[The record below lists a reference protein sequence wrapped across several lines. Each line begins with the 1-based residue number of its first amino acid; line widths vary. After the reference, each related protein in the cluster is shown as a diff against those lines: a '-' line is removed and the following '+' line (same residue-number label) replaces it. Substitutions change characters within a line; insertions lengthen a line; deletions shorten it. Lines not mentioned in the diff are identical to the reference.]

1 MILYQLNKKQDVI
14 GIVSSDVLSATF
26 EEKINTAGNLK
37 FTTAKKLRDDC
48 LYVLFQRPNAT
59 TYMCFKILTE
69 TQEDDQVSY
78 TAVESAYDELGAY
91 SYIKDLRPQNRTA
104 KEMLT
109 QILSATR
116 FSVGYVADTGTQTTN
131 FYYMT
136 VLASLQSV
144 VNLFNLEIT
153 FDVIFDPIDNQVKK
167 RMVNLYQQQGART
180 GRRFEYGDKLLSVT
194 REQSSDELVTALVGR
209 GSSVQVSEGTDG
221 SPDGYSRKIT
231 FADVVWK
238 KSAGNPLDKPAGQE
252 YLEDP
257 SATAVYGFSDGKPR
271 IGFVE
276 FDKISDKNLLI
287 KATYD
292 KLQEL
297 KRPKVSF
304 KASVTD
310 VGSLALGDTV
320 AIIRH
325 DLKIEYLTRV
335 YKVTHDLLN
344 AQNNTIE
351 LGDDFQKASITST
364 ISAVQDTVQSAKEYS
379 QSALQSANGKNT
391 NFYGASQPL
400 YAVEGDLWYKDLGNG
415 ETEMYQYKNGNW
427 ELITSTTELHNV
439 QKVVDQAIK
448 DTNAHFKEI
457 DDKYVP
463 NETYQTEKQAF
474 STAVTKA
481 SETAQAAKA
490 TADTASANAT
500 EANSSASEARAK
512 VDDVAKTV
520 TKNGKA
526 IGEIKSDVSSVKA
539 NYATLDGKV
548 TSVSA
553 RAGAVEA
560 ALSDGKGGLI
570 SVKAENNRIESLVD
584 SKVDDSE
591 YNTFKQQTSTTLS
604 QKANKTDLN
613 GYVTGTQFKQTA
625 DKVDTLASDVK
636 SVKTKTDTIET
647 TMKSTSFANS
657 VVKASGIDT
666 KVAGYDTTIRK
677 LIGKDGTTGD
687 LNTLVSVYSNETNQ
701 TKKQTTNLIS
711 ALDYNTSTGSF
722 GSGFAKKVADAYGTT
737 EAYKALNGKI
747 DELQIGGAN
756 LLDNSSMESA
766 AIGHN
771 SYDAMSFQNG
781 WTVFTQKTAKQNRNN
796 WYIDMP
802 KGQPEAGIYT
812 VSIDV
817 KLLNCSSRLPTA
829 ELLIRRKSDWFSYG
843 TSGECT
849 LKVGQAVRLSAIA
862 TSPVQPT
869 NDSAATVLQLCT
881 TSSFVG
887 QIAIRHVKLEKGTK
901 ATDWCM
907 SDGDINKR
915 IQDQADALTAYQAE
929 VKRTYALSSS
939 VYTKTETQTR
949 ENALKNST
957 ISDLKATDDWKKLI
971 KINQNSSWLQ
981 DATGFQQQVWK
992 YNLDSS
998 SELIGKK
1005 SFEDSAVGNWCCA
1018 DFKTPATLQKGG
1030 LVNGFYNWVYSST
1043 GGDLYYGTSWIPVK
1057 PGTKFYV
1064 EALCPNMKSV
1074 YNGLNITVS
1083 AYLRYEQGGKT
1094 HWVMGPSATI
1104 TPDHWGWVKGI
1115 VTVPDNVTRVLPC
1128 IATKDKNGKGGA
1140 SYVAYASFK
1149 KLDDYTQSNMTSIK
1163 QSSDGIGLKVAQ
1175 LVGGSDISK
1184 IDMTSAAVKID
1195 SKHILLNGDVA
1206 IDGTTFAKKIKAT
1219 GITADMM
1226 LAGTID
1232 AAKINVINIDASKIT
1247 TGVLTAVDIHQSS
1260 AGADTW
1266 INKDG
1271 IHNQM
1276 GNDNVWIK
1284 EGTLA
1289 AFDSGGQGMYMESG
1303 QLTLASYAYWQ
1314 TNGGNDSIDYGVIKC
1329 EDGMTRKGIGIIGK
1343 GGFNLRTDNST
1354 VNAWA
1359 GNGILGKATAGAGII
1374 GTDDGKLIFGSLKP
1388 TFIESGLS
1396 FTDYMGFEHIP
1407 FIQIGGDAAKAGID
1421 IDKNGSS
1428 VVINAWDIKLDA
1440 KGKNGNIIM
1449 NSLNGNI
1456 IMNNLTYN
1464 GSHTI
1469 GLNDGSADL
1478 WWGPKMHAPSF
1489 VNTSALSKKMNI
1501 TKLDTQTA
1509 VNAIKNTDIY
1519 DYQFKEFGE
1528 TGKHYAS
1535 LIIDDVNDKP
1545 QYKAAGAFIDGLGRD
1560 DGTQLGYLTVVVQNL
1575 LEEIDVLKG
1584 LISSGSYSKRN
1595 SAVGD

>member
-14 GIVSSDVLSATF
+14 GIASSDVISATL
-26 EEKINTAGNLK
+26 EEQINTAGSLK
-37 FTTAKKLRDDC
+37 FVVAKKLSAGC
-48 LYVLFQRPNAT
+48 QYVLIQRPGAT

-69 TQEDDQVSY
+69 TQEDNKISY
-78 TAVESAYDELGAY
+78 TAVESAYDELGSY
-91 SYIKDLRPQNRTA
+91 SYIKDMRPQNRTA
-104 KEMLT
+104 KEMLQ

-116 FSVGYVADTGTQTTN
+116 FSVGYVADTGTQSTN
-131 FYYMT
+131 FYYTT

-144 VNLFNLEIT
+144 VNLFNLEVT
-153 FDVIFDPIDNQVKK
+153 FDVVFDPIDNQVK
-167 RMVNLYQQQGART
+167 RRLVNLYTQMGSRT
-180 GRRFEYGDKLLSVT
+180 GRRYEYGNKLLSVT

-276 FDKISDKNLLI
+276 FDKINDKNLLI

-310 VGSLALGDTV
+310 VGSLSLGDTV

-325 DLKIEYLTRV
+325 DLKIEYSTRV

-344 AQNNTIE
+344 RQNNTVE
-351 LGDDFQKASITST
+351 LGDDFQAASITST
-364 ISAVQDTVQSAKEYS
+364 ISAVQDTVQSAKDYS

-391 NFYGASQPL
+391 NHFGTSQPQF
-400 YAVEGDLWYKDLGNG
+400 AVEGDLWYKDLGNG
-415 ETEMYQYKNGNW
+415 ETEMYQYQNGNW
-427 ELITSTTELHNV
+427 ELITSTAELHNT
-439 QKVVDQAIK
+439 QKEVNQAIK
-448 DTNAHFKEI
+448 DFNAQFKEI

-481 SETAQAAKA
+481 SETAQVAKA

-500 EANSSASEARAK
+500 EANNSASEARAK
-512 VDDVAKTV
+512 VDDVTKTV
-520 TKNGKA
+520 TENGKA
-526 IGEIKSDVSSVKA
+526 IGEIKSDVSGVKA
-539 NYATLDGKV
+539 TYATLDGKV
-548 TSVSA
+548 TSASA
-553 RAGAVEA
+553 RAGALEA

-570 SVKAENNRIESLVD
+570 SVKAENNRIESLID
-584 SKVDDSE
+584 SKVDGSE
-591 YNTFKQQTSTTLS
+591 YNTFKRQTSTELS

-636 SVKTKTDTIET
+636 SVKTKADTIET

-687 LNTLVSVYSNETNQ
+687 LNTLVSAYSNETSQ

-711 ALDYNTSTGSF
+711 ALDYNGTTGNF

-737 EAYKALNGKI
+737 ESYKALNGKI
-747 DELQIGGAN
+747 DGLQIGGAN
-756 LLDNSSMESA
+756 LLDNTA
-766 AIGHN
+766 GPWKKVGIGKN
-771 SYDAMSFQNG
+771 YTD
-781 WTVFTQKTAKQNRNN
+781 TVTFVLNEQLQSTT
-796 WYIDMP
+796 I
-802 KGQPEAGIYT
+802 T
-812 VSIDV
+812 VSFDCRANTSKSFYCFFFGNDYNANGRVTSACNSQGWVNNSIGVDGMV
-817 KLLNCSSRLPTA
+817 PIKPSTVWGRVWIRYNLSKIPPAGTKKMLIGRLFSEYAT
-829 ELLIRRKSDWFSYG
+829 SDWL
-843 TSGECT
+843 E
-849 LKVGQAVRLSAIA
+849 
-862 TSPVQPT
+862 
-869 NDSAATVLQLCT
+869 
-881 TSSFVG
+881 
-887 QIAIRHVKLEKGTK
+887 IRNVKLESGTK

-907 SDGDINKR
+907 SDGDVNKR

-949 ENALKNST
+949 ENVLKNST
-957 ISDLKATDDWKKLI
+957 LNDLKATDDWKKLI
-971 KINQNSSWLQ
+971 KINQNSSWIQ
-981 DATGFQQQVWK
+981 DATGFQQQAWK

-1005 SFEDSAVGNWCCA
+1005 SFEDSAVGNWRCA
-1018 DFKTPATLQKGG
+1018 DLKTLATLQKGG
-1030 LVNGFYNWVYSST
+1030 PVNGFYNWVYSST

-1064 EALCPNMKSV
+1064 EALCPNMKSGW
-1074 YNGLNITVS
+1074 NGLNIIVA
-1083 AYLRYEQGGKT
+1083 AYLCYEQGGKT
-1094 HWVMGPSATI
+1094 HWAMGPSATI
-1104 TPDHWGWVKGI
+1104 TPDHWGWVKGV

-1128 IATKDKNGKGGA
+1128 IATKDTTGKGGA
-1140 SYVAYASFK
+1140 SYVAYASFT

-1184 IDMTSAAVKID
+1184 IDMTSAAIKID

-1247 TGVLTAVDIHQSS
+1247 TGTLTAKIAKLMGSNNSWMRLDGSGIH
-1260 AGADTW
+1260 AEGGTAA
-1266 INKDG
+1266 NKD
-1271 IHNQM
+1271 Q
-1276 GNDNVWIK
+1276 W
-1284 EGTLA
+1284 
-1289 AFDSGGQGMYMESG
+1289 AFDLGSTGYYIKRQEPNSGDYRWTGGLVYAQNTANTNLNGLGLVVCPSSSGG
-1303 QLTLASYAYWQ
+1303 
-1314 TNGGNDSIDYGVIKC
+1314 NGDEIS
-1329 EDGMTRKGIGIIGK
+1329 IGK
-1343 GGFNLRTDNST
+1343 VVKGNFDGGYEWSPSMKWSATGYGGFGSGFHWYDTCTLENDKARTIYTGGKDPFYIRNIRWGNSGYYYPSIQVGYNENT
-1354 VNAWA
+1354 KSSS
-1359 GNGILGKATAGAGII
+1359 GIAFRW
-1374 GTDDGKLIFGSLKP
+1374 D
-1388 TFIESGLS
+1388 
-1396 FTDYMGFEHIP
+1396 
-1407 FIQIGGDAAKAGID
+1407 
-1421 IDKNGSS
+1421 
-1428 VVINAWDIKLDA
+1428 DIKPW
-1440 KGKNGNIIM
+1440 GTM
-1449 NSLNGNI
+1449 NMENVEISCGASNKLRFTWCQWSNWYQQWKIPAISNRVSPTSGI
-1456 IMNNLTYN
+1456 AFASGGIREFA
-1464 GSHTI
+1464 GSKVR
-1469 GLNDGSADL
+1469 DL
-1478 WWGPKMHAPSF
+1478 
-1489 VNTSALSKKMNI
+1489 
-1501 TKLDTQTA
+1501 
-1509 VNAIKNTDIY
+1509 
-1519 DYQFKEFGE
+1519 
-1528 TGKHYAS
+1528 
-1535 LIIDDVNDKP
+1535 
-1545 QYKAAGAFIDGLGRD
+1545 
-1560 DGTQLGYLTVVVQNL
+1560 
-1575 LEEIDVLKG
+1575 
-1584 LISSGSYSKRN
+1584 
-1595 SAVGD
+1595 

>member
-1 MILYQLNKKQDVI
+1 VILYQLNKRQDVI
-14 GIVSSDVLSATF
+14 GIASSDILSATF
-26 EEKINTAGNLK
+26 EEQINTAGSLK
-37 FTTAKKLRDDC
+37 FTVAKKLRDDC

-69 TQEDDQVSY
+69 TQEDNQVNY

-109 QILSATR
+109 QILAQTR
-116 FSVGYVADTGTQTTN
+116 YSVGYVADTGTQTTN
-131 FYYMT
+131 FYYTT

-153 FDVIFDPIDNQVKK
+153 FDVVFDPIDNQVKR

-209 GSSVQVSEGTDG
+209 GASVQVSEGTDG

-276 FDKISDKNLLI
+276 FDKINDKNLLI

-310 VGSLALGDTV
+310 VGSLNLGDTV

-427 ELITSTTELHNV
+427 ELITSTTELYNT
-439 QKVVDQAIK
+439 QKEVDQAIK
-448 DTNAHFKEI
+448 DFNAQFKEI

-474 STAVTKA
+474 STVVTKA

-490 TADTASANAT
+490 TADTASENAT
-500 EANSSASEARAK
+500 EASSVAAEARAK

-526 IGEIKSDVSSVKA
+526 IGEIKSDVSGVKA
-539 NYATLDGKV
+539 TYATLDGKV
-548 TSVSA
+548 TSASA
-553 RAGAVEA
+553 RAGALEA

-584 SKVDDSE
+584 SKVDDNE
-591 YNTFKQQTSTTLS
+591 YNTFKRQTSTELS

-636 SVKTKTDTIET
+636 SVKTRAENIES

-677 LIGKDGTTGD
+677 LIGKDGATGD
-687 LNTLVSVYSNETNQ
+687 LNTLVSAYSNETSQ

-722 GSGFAKKVADAYGTT
+722 GNGFAKKVADAYGTT
-737 EAYKALNGKI
+737 ESYKSLSGKI
-747 DELQIGGAN
+747 DGLQIGGTN
-756 LLDNSSMESA
+756 LLDDSERERSA
-766 AIGHN
+766 KRPATGHT
-771 SYDAMSFQNG
+771 DIFMQTLATPPTG
-781 WTVFTQKTAKQNRNN
+781 TVFTASFEAKATTDKTTIVNHFYDGSGKYADGKCLR
-796 WYIDMP
+796 
-802 KGQPEAGIYT
+802 T
-812 VSIDV
+812 VTCQTST
-817 KLLNCSSRLPTA
+817 PTGNSDGYA
-829 ELLIRRKSDWFSYG
+829 PLSLSTQWKRYWITWTWSQEMTQSNIHRVLIGRYQSNFADG
-843 TSGECT
+843 T
-849 LKVGQAVRLSAIA
+849 VY
-862 TSPVQPT
+862 
-869 NDSAATVLQLCT
+869 
-881 TSSFVG
+881 
-887 QIAIRHVKLEKGTK
+887 IRHVKLEKGNK

-957 ISDLKATDDWKKLI
+957 INSLKATDDWKKLI
-971 KINQNSSWLQ
+971 KINQNSSWIQ
-981 DATGFQQQVWK
+981 DATGFQQQAWK

-998 SELIGKK
+998 GQLIGKK
-1005 SFEDSAVGNWCCA
+1005 SFGDGNVGEWTCNDLKTKAVISGITGYSAYGYHKCIC
-1018 DFKTPATLQKGG
+1018 TPNA
-1030 LVNGFYNWVYSST
+1030 N
-1043 GGDLYYGTSWIPVK
+1043 DLYWNVDCK
-1057 PGTKFYV
+1057 VNPGDKYYV
-1064 EALCPNMKSV
+1064 ELLVPNFYSV
-1074 YNGLNITVS
+1074 HGGRAINVRGLF
-1083 AYLRYEQGGKT
+1083 RYTKDGKT
-1094 HWVMGPSATI
+1094 AWQTGPSGQVAGNT
-1104 TPDHWGWVKGI
+1104 TGWIKGI
-1115 VTVPDNVTRVLPC
+1115 ITVPDGITSVKPC
-1128 IATKDKNGKGGA
+1128 ISVKDGGVTSA
-1140 SYVAYASFK
+1140 VHLTYASFT

-1184 IDMTSAAVKID
+1184 FDMTSAAVKID

-1232 AAKINVINIDASKIT
+1232 AAKINVVNIDASNIT
-1247 TGVLTAVDIHQSS
+1247 TGTLTAVEIHQNKW
-1260 AGADTW
+1260 GTDTW
-1266 INKDG
+1266 VNEDG

-1276 GNDNVWIK
+1276 GSDNVWIK
-1284 EGTLA
+1284 DGTLA
-1289 AFDSGGQGMYMESG
+1289 AFDSGGQGVYMESG
-1303 QLTLASYAYWQ
+1303 KLTLASYAYWQ
-1314 TNGGNDSIDYGVIKC
+1314 TGGGSNSINYGVIKC
-1329 EDGMTRKGIGIIGK
+1329 DDNIFGAKGVGVIGK
-1343 GGFNLRTDNST
+1343 GGFNIRTDNCDLSYLSGPLFAKFSGT
-1354 VNAWA
+1354 
-1359 GNGILGKATAGAGII
+1359 GII
-1374 GTDDGKLIFGSLKP
+1374 GADDGRMML
-1388 TFIESGLS
+1388 
-1396 FTDYMGFEHIP
+1396 
-1407 FIQIGGDAAKAGID
+1407 GGDKTIFITAGEVYEDISISDINNRPYVQVGGRLNNPADLSKAG
-1421 IDKNGSS
+1421 SS
-1428 VVINAWDIKLDA
+1428 IVINAWDIKLNA
-1440 KGKNGNIIM
+1440 CGKDNRNIIM
-1449 NSLNGNI
+1449 NR
-1456 IMNNLTYN
+1456 LTYN
-1464 GSHTI
+1464 GEHTI
-1469 GLNDGSADL
+1469 TLNDSTSDL

-1501 TKLDTQTA
+1501 KKLDVQTA

-1535 LIIDDVNDKP
+1535 LIIDDVNDRP
-1545 QYKAAGAFIDGLGRD
+1545 QYRAAGAFVDGLGRD
-1560 DGTQLGYLTVVVQNL
+1560 DGTQLGYLTVVVQSL
-1575 LEEIDVLKG
+1575 LKEIDTLKER
-1584 LISSGSYSKRN
+1584 IDK
-1595 SAVGD
+1595 

>member
-1 MILYQLNKKQDVI
+1 M
-14 GIVSSDVLSATF
+14 
-26 EEKINTAGNLK
+26 
-37 FTTAKKLRDDC
+37 
-48 LYVLFQRPNAT
+48 
-59 TYMCFKILTE
+59 
-69 TQEDDQVSY
+69 
-78 TAVESAYDELGAY
+78 
-91 SYIKDLRPQNRTA
+91 
-104 KEMLT
+104 
-109 QILSATR
+109 
-116 FSVGYVADTGTQTTN
+116 
-131 FYYMT
+131 
-136 VLASLQSV
+136 

-153 FDVIFDPIDNQVKK
+153 FDVVFDPIDNQVK
-167 RMVNLYQQQGART
+167 RRLVNMYTQMGSRT

-194 REQSSDELVTALVGR
+194 CEQSSDELVTALVGR

-276 FDKISDKNLLI
+276 FDKINDKNLLI

-310 VGSLALGDTV
+310 VGSLNLGDTV

-391 NFYGASQPL
+391 NFYGANQPL
-400 YAVEGDLWYKDLGNG
+400 YAVEGDLWYKDLGNS
-415 ETEMYQYKNGNW
+415 ETEMYQYKKGNW
-427 ELITSTTELHNV
+427 ELITSTAELHNT
-439 QKVVDQAIK
+439 QKEVDQAIK
-448 DTNAHFKEI
+448 DFNAQFKEI

-481 SETAQAAKA
+481 SETAQTAKA

-500 EANSSASEARAK
+500 EANNSASEARAK
-512 VDDVAKTV
+512 VDNVAKTV

-526 IGEIKSDVSSVKA
+526 IGEVKSDVSGVKA
-539 NYATLDGKV
+539 TYATLDGKV
-548 TSVSA
+548 TSMSA

-560 ALSDGKGGLI
+560 ALSDGRGGLI

-636 SVKTKTDTIET
+636 SVKTRAENIES

-677 LIGKDGTTGD
+677 LIGKDGATGD
-687 LNTLVSVYSNETNQ
+687 LNTLVSAYSNETSQ

-711 ALDYNTSTGSF
+711 ALDYNGTTGNF

-737 EAYKALNGKI
+737 ESYKALNGKI
-747 DELQIGGAN
+747 DGLQIGGAN
-756 LLDNSSMESA
+756 LLDNSSMESTK
-766 AIGHN
+766 IGDYSYN
-771 SYDAMSFQNG
+771 SMACKDG
-781 WTVFTQKTAKQNRNN
+781 WTLLTSSSAASGRRA
-796 WYIDMP
+796 WYYILP
-802 KGQPEAGIYT
+802 VGQPEPGTYT
-812 VSIDV
+812 ASLDV
-817 KLLNCSSRLPTA
+817 KLISCKSELPKA
-829 ELLIRRKSDWFSYG
+829 QVMIRERSNWHGYAIGEELP
-843 TSGECT
+843 
-849 LKVGQAVRLSAIA
+849 LKVGETVRMSATGSVPSS
-862 TSPVQPT
+862 TSAMKI
-869 NDSAATVLQLCT
+869 DIEFLT
-881 TSSFVG
+881 TSTFVG

-915 IQDQADALTAYQAE
+915 IQDQADTLTAYQAE

-957 ISDLKATDDWKKLI
+957 INSLKATDDWKKLI

-981 DATGFQQQVWK
+981 DATGFQQQAWK

-998 SELIGKK
+998 SQLIGKK
-1005 SFEDSAVGNWCCA
+1005 SFGDGNVGEWTCNDYRTKAVISNVSGYSAYGYTKCIC
-1018 DFKTPATLQKGG
+1018 TP
-1030 LVNGFYNWVYSST
+1030 NNN
-1043 GGDLYYGTSWIPVK
+1043 DLYWNVDCK
-1057 PGTKFYV
+1057 VNPGDKYYV
-1064 EALCPNMKSV
+1064 ELLVPNFYSV
-1074 YNGLNITVS
+1074 HGGRAINVRGLF
-1083 AYLRYEQGGKT
+1083 RYTKDGKAAWQT
-1094 HWVMGPSATI
+1094 GPSGQVAGNT
-1104 TPDHWGWVKGI
+1104 TGWIKGI
-1115 VTVPDNVTRVLPC
+1115 ITVPDGITSVKPC
-1128 IATKDKNGKGGA
+1128 ISVKDNGVTSA
-1140 SYVAYASFK
+1140 VHLTYASFT

-1184 IDMTSAAVKID
+1184 IDMTSSAIKID

-1247 TGVLTAVDIHQSS
+1247 TGTLTAKIAKLMGSNNSWMRLDGSGIH
-1260 AGADTW
+1260 AEGGTAA
-1266 INKDG
+1266 NKD
-1271 IHNQM
+1271 Q
-1276 GNDNVWIK
+1276 W
-1284 EGTLA
+1284 
-1289 AFDSGGQGMYMESG
+1289 AFDLGSRGYHIKRQEKKSGDYRWTGGLAYGENMANTNANGLGLVVCPSSSGG
-1303 QLTLASYAYWQ
+1303 
-1314 TNGGNDSIDYGVIKC
+1314 NGDEIS
-1329 EDGMTRKGIGIIGK
+1329 IGK
-1343 GGFNLRTDNST
+1343 VVKGNFDGGYEWTNAMRWSATGYGGVGTGFHWYDTCTLENDKARTIYTGGQDPFYIRNIRWGNS
-1354 VNAWA
+1354 
-1359 GNGILGKATAGAGII
+1359 GNYYPSIQVGYNENTKSSSGIAFRW
-1374 GTDDGKLIFGSLKP
+1374 D
-1388 TFIESGLS
+1388 
-1396 FTDYMGFEHIP
+1396 
-1407 FIQIGGDAAKAGID
+1407 
-1421 IDKNGSS
+1421 
-1428 VVINAWDIKLDA
+1428 DIKPW
-1440 KGKNGNIIM
+1440 GTM
-1449 NSLNGNI
+1449 NMENVEISCGASNKLRFTWCQWSNWYQQWKRPAISNRVSPTSGI
-1456 IMNNLTYN
+1456 AFASGGIREFA
-1464 GSHTI
+1464 GSKVR
-1469 GLNDGSADL
+1469 DL
-1478 WWGPKMHAPSF
+1478 
-1489 VNTSALSKKMNI
+1489 
-1501 TKLDTQTA
+1501 
-1509 VNAIKNTDIY
+1509 
-1519 DYQFKEFGE
+1519 
-1528 TGKHYAS
+1528 
-1535 LIIDDVNDKP
+1535 
-1545 QYKAAGAFIDGLGRD
+1545 
-1560 DGTQLGYLTVVVQNL
+1560 
-1575 LEEIDVLKG
+1575 
-1584 LISSGSYSKRN
+1584 
-1595 SAVGD
+1595 

>member
-14 GIVSSDVLSATF
+14 GIVSSDVIRATF
-26 EEKINTAGNLK
+26 EEQINTAGNLK
-37 FTTAKKLRDDC
+37 FTVAKKLRDDC
-48 LYVLFQRPNAT
+48 LYVLFQRPSAT
-59 TYMCFKILTE
+59 TYVCFKILTE
-69 TQEDDQVSY
+69 TQEDNQVSY

-109 QILSATR
+109 QILAQTR

-131 FYYMT
+131 FYYTT

-153 FDVIFDPIDNQVKK
+153 FDVVFDPIDNQVK
-167 RMVNLYQQQGART
+167 RRLVNLYQQQGART

-194 REQSSDELVTALVGR
+194 CEQSSDTLVTALVGR

-276 FDKISDKNLLI
+276 FDKINDKNLLI

-310 VGSLALGDTV
+310 VGNLSLGDTV

-351 LGDDFQKASITST
+351 LGDDFQAASITST
-364 ISAVQDTVQSAKEYS
+364 ISAVQDTVQSAKDYS

-391 NFYGASQPL
+391 NHFGASQPQFV
-400 YAVEGDLWYKDLGNG
+400 VEGDLWYKDLGNG
-415 ETEMYQYKNGNW
+415 ETEMYQYQNGNW
-427 ELITSTTELHNV
+427 ELITSTAELHNT
-439 QKVVDQAIK
+439 QKEVDQAIK
-448 DTNAHFKEI
+448 DFNAQFKEI

-500 EANSSASEARAK
+500 EANNSASEARAK
-512 VDDVAKTV
+512 VDDVTKTV
-520 TKNGKA
+520 TENGKA
-526 IGEIKSDVSSVKA
+526 IGEIKSDVSGVKA
-539 NYATLDGKV
+539 TYATLDCKV
-548 TSVSA
+548 TSASA
-553 RAGAVEA
+553 RAGALEA

-584 SKVDDSE
+584 SKVNGSE

-604 QKANKTDLN
+604 QKANKTDLT

-636 SVKTKTDTIET
+636 SVKTKAGAIET
-647 TMKSTSFANS
+647 TMHSTSFANS
-657 VVKASGIDT
+657 VVKASGIDA

-677 LIGKDGTTGD
+677 LIGKDGATGD
-687 LNTLVSVYSNETNQ
+687 LNTLVSAYSNETNQ
-701 TKKQTTNLIS
+701 TKRQTTNLIS

-722 GSGFAKKVADAYGTT
+722 GNGFAKKVADAYGTT
-737 EAYKALNGKI
+737 ESYKSLNGKI
-747 DELQIGGAN
+747 DGLQIGGAN
-756 LLDNSSMESA
+756 LLDNTA
-766 AIGHN
+766 GPWKKVGIGKN
-771 SYDAMSFQNG
+771 YTDAVTFVLNEQLQR
-781 WTVFTQKTAKQNRNN
+781 TT
-796 WYIDMP
+796 I
-802 KGQPEAGIYT
+802 T
-812 VSIDV
+812 VSFDCRANVNKKFYCFFFGNDYSTNGGVISACNSQNWVNNSIGLDGMV
-817 KLLNCSSRLPTA
+817 PISPSTTWKRVWIRYELSKIPPVGTKKLLIGRLLSEYST
-829 ELLIRRKSDWFSYG
+829 SDWI
-843 TSGECT
+843 E
-849 LKVGQAVRLSAIA
+849 
-862 TSPVQPT
+862 
-869 NDSAATVLQLCT
+869 
-881 TSSFVG
+881 
-887 QIAIRHVKLEKGTK
+887 IRNVKLESGTK

-915 IQDQADALTAYQAE
+915 IQAQADALTAYQAE

-971 KINQNSSWLQ
+971 KINQNSSWIQ

-1005 SFEDSAVGNWCCA
+1005 SFEDSAVGNWRCA
-1018 DFKTPATLQKGG
+1018 DLKTPATLQKGG
-1030 LVNGFYNWVYSST
+1030 PVNGFYNWVYSPT
-1043 GGDLYYGTSWIPVK
+1043 GSDLYYGTSWIPVK

-1074 YNGLNITVS
+1074 YNGLNIIVS

-1094 HWVMGPSATI
+1094 HWAMGPSATI
-1104 TPDHWGWVKGI
+1104 TPDNWGWVKGV

-1128 IATKDKNGKGGA
+1128 IATKDTTGKGGA
-1140 SYVAYASFK
+1140 SYVAYASFV

-1247 TGVLTAVDIHQSS
+1247 TGTLTAKIAKLMGSNNSWMRLDGSGIHAEGGTAANKDQWTFDLGS
-1260 AGADTW
+1260 AGYC
-1266 INKDG
+1266 
-1271 IHNQM
+1271 
-1276 GNDNVWIK
+1276 IK
-1284 EGTLA
+1284 RQEPNSGDYRWTGGLVYA
-1289 AFDSGGQGMYMESG
+1289 QNTANTNLNGLGLVVCPSSSGG
-1303 QLTLASYAYWQ
+1303 
-1314 TNGGNDSIDYGVIKC
+1314 NGDEIS
-1329 EDGMTRKGIGIIGK
+1329 IGK
-1343 GGFNLRTDNST
+1343 VVKGNFDGGYEWNASMKWSATGYGGFGSGFHWYDTCTLENDKARTIYTGGKDPFYIRNIRWGNSGYYYPSIQVGYNENT
-1354 VNAWA
+1354 KSSS
-1359 GNGILGKATAGAGII
+1359 GIAFRW
-1374 GTDDGKLIFGSLKP
+1374 D
-1388 TFIESGLS
+1388 
-1396 FTDYMGFEHIP
+1396 
-1407 FIQIGGDAAKAGID
+1407 
-1421 IDKNGSS
+1421 
-1428 VVINAWDIKLDA
+1428 DIKPW
-1440 KGKNGNIIM
+1440 GTM
-1449 NSLNGNI
+1449 NMENVEISCGASNKLRFTWCQWSNWYQQWKIPAISNRVSPTSGI
-1456 IMNNLTYN
+1456 AFASGGIREFA
-1464 GSHTI
+1464 GSKVR
-1469 GLNDGSADL
+1469 DL
-1478 WWGPKMHAPSF
+1478 
-1489 VNTSALSKKMNI
+1489 
-1501 TKLDTQTA
+1501 
-1509 VNAIKNTDIY
+1509 
-1519 DYQFKEFGE
+1519 
-1528 TGKHYAS
+1528 
-1535 LIIDDVNDKP
+1535 
-1545 QYKAAGAFIDGLGRD
+1545 
-1560 DGTQLGYLTVVVQNL
+1560 
-1575 LEEIDVLKG
+1575 
-1584 LISSGSYSKRN
+1584 
-1595 SAVGD
+1595 

>member
-1 MILYQLNKKQDVI
+1 MILYQLNKRQDVI
-14 GIVSSDVLSATF
+14 GIASSDILSATF
-26 EEKINTAGNLK
+26 EEQINTAGNLK

-48 LYVLFQRPNAT
+48 LYVLLQRPSAT
-59 TYMCFKILTE
+59 TYMCFKVLTE
-69 TQEDDQVSY
+69 TQEDNQVNY
-78 TAVESAYDELGAY
+78 TAVESAYDELSAY
-91 SYIKDLRPQNRTA
+91 SYIKDMRPQNRTA

-109 QILSATR
+109 QILAQTR
-116 FSVGYVADTGTQTTN
+116 YSVGYVADTGTQTTN
-131 FYYMT
+131 FYYTT

-153 FDVIFDPIDNQVKK
+153 FDVVFDPIDNQVKR

-194 REQSSDELVTALVGR
+194 CEQSSDELVTALVGR

-276 FDKISDKNLLI
+276 FDKINDKNLLI

-310 VGSLALGDTV
+310 VGNLSLGDTV

-325 DLKIEYLTRV
+325 DLKIEYSTRV

-344 AQNNTIE
+344 AQNNTVE
-351 LGDDFQKASITST
+351 LGDDFQAASITST
-364 ISAVQDTVQSAKEYS
+364 ISAVQDTVQSAKDYS

-391 NFYGASQPL
+391 NHFGTSQPQF
-400 YAVEGDLWYKDLGNG
+400 AVEGDLWYKDLGNG
-415 ETEMYQYKNGNW
+415 ETEMYQYQNGNW
-427 ELITSTTELHNV
+427 ELITSTAELHNT
-439 QKVVDQAIK
+439 QKEVDQAIK
-448 DTNAHFKEI
+448 DFNAHFKEI

-463 NETYQTEKQAF
+463 NETYQTEKQVLT
-474 STAVTKA
+474 TAVTKA

-490 TADTASANAT
+490 TADTASENAT
-500 EANSSASEARAK
+500 EANNSASEARAK

-526 IGEIKSDVSSVKA
+526 IGEIKSDVSGVKA
-539 NYATLDGKV
+539 TYATLDSKV

-636 SVKTKTDTIET
+636 SVKTKADTIET
-647 TMKSTSFANS
+647 TMNSTSFANS

-687 LNTLVSVYSNETNQ
+687 LNTLVSAYSNETNQ

-711 ALDYNTSTGSF
+711 ALDYNGTTGNF

-747 DELQIGGAN
+747 DGLQIGGAN

-915 IQDQADALTAYQAE
+915 IQDQADTLTAYQAE

-957 ISDLKATDDWKKLI
+957 INSLKATDDWKKLI

-981 DATGFQQQVWK
+981 DATGFQQQAWK

-998 SELIGKK
+998 SQLIGKK
-1005 SFEDSAVGNWCCA
+1005 SFGDGNVGEWTCNDYRTKAVISNVSGYSAYGYTKCIC
-1018 DFKTPATLQKGG
+1018 TP
-1030 LVNGFYNWVYSST
+1030 NNN
-1043 GGDLYYGTSWIPVK
+1043 DLYWNVDCK
-1057 PGTKFYV
+1057 VNPGDKYYV
-1064 EALCPNMKSV
+1064 ELLVPNFYSV
-1074 YNGLNITVS
+1074 HGGRAINVRGLF
-1083 AYLRYEQGGKT
+1083 RYTKDGKT
-1094 HWVMGPSATI
+1094 AWQTGPSGQVAGNT
-1104 TPDHWGWVKGI
+1104 TGWIKGI
-1115 VTVPDNVTRVLPC
+1115 ITVPDGITSVKPC
-1128 IATKDKNGKGGA
+1128 ISVKDNGVTSA
-1140 SYVAYASFK
+1140 VHLTYASFT

-1184 IDMTSAAVKID
+1184 IDMTSSAIKID

-1247 TGVLTAVDIHQSS
+1247 TGTLTAKIAKLMGSNNSWMRLDGSGIH
-1260 AGADTW
+1260 AEGGTAA
-1266 INKDG
+1266 NKD
-1271 IHNQM
+1271 Q
-1276 GNDNVWIK
+1276 W
-1284 EGTLA
+1284 
-1289 AFDSGGQGMYMESG
+1289 AFDLGSRGYHIKRQEKKSGDYRWTGGLAYGENMANTNANGLGLVVCPSSSGG
-1303 QLTLASYAYWQ
+1303 
-1314 TNGGNDSIDYGVIKC
+1314 NGDEIS
-1329 EDGMTRKGIGIIGK
+1329 IGK
-1343 GGFNLRTDNST
+1343 VVKGNFDGGYEWTNAMRWSATGYGGVGTGFHWYDTCTLENDKARTIYTGGQDPFYIRNIRWGNS
-1354 VNAWA
+1354 
-1359 GNGILGKATAGAGII
+1359 GNYYPSIQVGYNENTKSSSGIAFRW
-1374 GTDDGKLIFGSLKP
+1374 D
-1388 TFIESGLS
+1388 
-1396 FTDYMGFEHIP
+1396 
-1407 FIQIGGDAAKAGID
+1407 
-1421 IDKNGSS
+1421 
-1428 VVINAWDIKLDA
+1428 DIKPW
-1440 KGKNGNIIM
+1440 GTM
-1449 NSLNGNI
+1449 NMENVEISCGASNKLRFTWCQWSNWYQQWKIPAISNRVSPTSGI
-1456 IMNNLTYN
+1456 AFASGGIREFA
-1464 GSHTI
+1464 GSKVR
-1469 GLNDGSADL
+1469 DL
-1478 WWGPKMHAPSF
+1478 
-1489 VNTSALSKKMNI
+1489 
-1501 TKLDTQTA
+1501 
-1509 VNAIKNTDIY
+1509 
-1519 DYQFKEFGE
+1519 
-1528 TGKHYAS
+1528 
-1535 LIIDDVNDKP
+1535 
-1545 QYKAAGAFIDGLGRD
+1545 
-1560 DGTQLGYLTVVVQNL
+1560 
-1575 LEEIDVLKG
+1575 
-1584 LISSGSYSKRN
+1584 
-1595 SAVGD
+1595 

>member
-14 GIVSSDVLSATF
+14 GIVSSDILSATF
-26 EEKINTAGNLK
+26 EEQINTAGSLK
-37 FTTAKKLRDDC
+37 FATAKKLRDDC
-48 LYVLFQRPNAT
+48 LYVLFQRPSAT

-69 TQEDDQVSY
+69 TQEDNQVSY

-109 QILSATR
+109 QILAQTR
-116 FSVGYVADTGTQTTN
+116 YSVGYVADTGTQTTN
-131 FYYMT
+131 FYYTT

-153 FDVIFDPIDNQVKK
+153 FDVVFDPIDNQVKR
-167 RMVNLYQQQGART
+167 RMVNLYQQQGNRT

-194 REQSSDELVTALVGR
+194 CEQSSDELVTALVGR

-257 SATAVYGFSDGKPR
+257 AATAVYGFSDGKPR

-276 FDKISDKNLLI
+276 FDKINDKNLLI

-310 VGSLALGDTV
+310 VGSLNLGDTV

-351 LGDDFQKASITST
+351 LGDDFQAASITST
-364 ISAVQDTVQSAKEYS
+364 ISAVQDTVQSAKDYS

-391 NFYGASQPL
+391 NHFGTSQPQF
-400 YAVEGDLWYKDLGNG
+400 AVEGDLWYKDLGNG
-415 ETEMYQYKNGNW
+415 ETEMYQYQNGNW
-427 ELITSTTELHNV
+427 ELITSTAELHNT
-439 QKVVDQAIK
+439 QKEVNQAIK
-448 DTNAHFKEI
+448 DFNAQFKEI

-474 STAVTKA
+474 STAVEKA
-481 SETAQAAKA
+481 SETAKAAKA
-490 TADTASANAT
+490 TADTASESAA
-500 EANSSASEARAK
+500 EANNSASEARTK
-512 VDDVAKTV
+512 VDDVTKTV

-526 IGEIKSDVSSVKA
+526 IGEIKSDVSGVKA
-539 NYATLDGKV
+539 TYATLDGKV

-560 ALSDGKGGLI
+560 ALSDGRGGLI

-584 SKVDDSE
+584 SKVNNSE

-636 SVKTKTDTIET
+636 SVKTKAENIEN

-687 LNTLVSVYSNETNQ
+687 LNTLVSAYSNETSQ

-747 DELQIGGAN
+747 DGLQIGGAN
-756 LLDNSSMESA
+756 LINNSALEKDMLGSTSGLKGFEFRDGWLVMETAGNTSYRPVWTHTRSDLTDGLYALSLD
-766 AIGHN
+766 
-771 SYDAMSFQNG
+771 
-781 WTVFTQKTAKQNRNN
+781 AKVVSVTSG
-796 WYIDMP
+796 
-802 KGQPEAGIYT
+802 KPEI
-812 VSIDV
+812 
-817 KLLNCSSRLPTA
+817 
-829 ELLIRRKSDWFSYG
+829 ELMIRRASDYSVYA
-843 TSGECT
+843 TSGVTT
-849 LKVGQAVRLSAIA
+849 LKDGQIVRLSAI
-862 TSPVQPT
+862 TTTPIDVT
-869 NDSAATVLQLCT
+869 GVLTYMQLAI

-887 QIAIRHVKLEKGTK
+887 KIAIRHVKLENGSK

-939 VYTKTETQTR
+939 VYSKTETQTR

-1005 SFEDSAVGNWCCA
+1005 SFEDGKAGDWRC
-1018 DFKTPATLQKGG
+1018 DDLKTPAQFVEGTA
-1030 LVNGFYNWVYSST
+1030 VYGFRNYIRTTSQSI
-1043 GGDLYYGTSWIPVK
+1043 GDLYYYGNGWVSVR
-1057 PGTKFYV
+1057 PGDKFYV
-1064 EALCPNMKSV
+1064 EILVPNFSGV
-1074 YNGLNITVS
+1074 YNNLNITVTS
-1083 AYLRYEQGGKT
+1083 WLRYERSGKT
-1094 HWVMGPSATI
+1094 CWATGPRATI
-1104 TPDHWGWVKGI
+1104 TPGHWGWVKGI
-1115 VTVPDNVTRVLPC
+1115 VTVPDNITQIMPC
-1128 IATKDKNGKGGA
+1128 ISTKNSNNKKCVT
-1140 SYVAYASFK
+1140 YVAYASFK

-1184 IDMTSAAVKID
+1184 IDMTSSAIKID

-1247 TGVLTAVDIHQSS
+1247 TGTLTAVEMHQSS

-1276 GNDNVWIK
+1276 GSNNVWIK
-1284 EGTLA
+1284 RGTLA
-1289 AFDSGGQGMYMESG
+1289 AFDSNGQGMYMESG

-1314 TNGGNDSIDYGVIKC
+1314 NGWKPESIDYGVIKC
-1329 EDGMTRKGIGIIGK
+1329 DDDIFGRKGIGVIGK
-1343 GGFNLRTDNST
+1343 GGFNVRTDNCDLSYL
-1354 VNAWA
+1354 
-1359 GNGILGKATAGAGII
+1359 NGPVFADFSGAGII
-1374 GTDDGKLIFGSLKP
+1374 GDDAGRMMLGGNKAIFITAGEVYEDISISDINNRPYVQVGGRLNNP
-1388 TFIESGLS
+1388 ADLS
-1396 FTDYMGFEHIP
+1396 
-1407 FIQIGGDAAKAGID
+1407 KAG
-1421 IDKNGSS
+1421 SS
-1428 VVINAWDIKLDA
+1428 IVINAWDIKLNA
-1440 KGKNGNIIM
+1440 CGKDNRNIIM
-1449 NSLNGNI
+1449 NR
-1456 IMNNLTYN
+1456 LTYN
-1464 GSHTI
+1464 GEHTI
-1469 GLNDGSADL
+1469 NLNDSTSDL

-1509 VNAIKNTDIY
+1509 INAIKNTDIY

-1535 LIIDDVNDKP
+1535 LIIDDVNDRP
-1545 QYKAAGAFIDGLGRD
+1545 QYKAAGAFVDGLGRD
-1560 DGTQLGYLTVVVQNL
+1560 DGTQLGYLTVVVQSL
-1575 LEEIDVLKG
+1575 LKEIDALKER
-1584 LISSGSYSKRN
+1584 IDK
-1595 SAVGD
+1595 

>member
-1 MILYQLNKKQDVI
+1 MILYQLDKKQAVI
-14 GIVSSDVLSATF
+14 GIASSDILSATF
-26 EEKINTAGNLK
+26 EEQINTAGSLK
-37 FTTAKKLRDDC
+37 FTVAKKLRDDC
-48 LYVLFQRPNAT
+48 LYVLFQRPSAT

-69 TQEDDQVSY
+69 TQEDNQVSY

-109 QILSATR
+109 QLLAQTR
-116 FSVGYVADTGTQTTN
+116 YSVGYIADTSTQTTN
-131 FYYMT
+131 FYYTT

-153 FDVIFDPIDNQVKK
+153 FDVVFDPIDNQVK
-167 RMVNLYQQQGART
+167 RRLVNMYTQMGSRT

-194 REQSSDELVTALVGR
+194 CEQSSDELVTALVGR

-276 FDKISDKNLLI
+276 FDKINDKNLLI

-310 VGSLALGDTV
+310 VGSLNLGDTV

-391 NFYGASQPL
+391 NFYGTNQPL
-400 YAVEGDLWYKDLGNG
+400 FAAEGDLWYKDLGNG
-415 ETEMYQYKNGNW
+415 ETEMYQYKTGNW
-427 ELITSTTELHNV
+427 ELITSTAELHNV
-439 QKVVDQAIK
+439 QKEVNQVIK
-448 DTNAHFKEI
+448 DVNAQFKEI

-474 STAVTKA
+474 STTVTKA

-500 EANSSASEARAK
+500 EASSVAAEARAK
-512 VDDVAKTV
+512 VDGVTKTV

-526 IGEIKSDVSSVKA
+526 IGEIKSDVSGVKA
-539 NYATLDGKV
+539 TYATLDGKV
-548 TSVSA
+548 TSASA
-553 RAGAVEA
+553 RAGALEA

-570 SVKAENNRIESLVD
+570 SVKAENNRIESLID
-584 SKVDDSE
+584 SKADDNE

-613 GYVTGTQFKQTA
+613 GYATGTQFKQTA

-636 SVKTKTDTIET
+636 SVKTKADTIET
-647 TMKSTSFANS
+647 TMNSTSFANS

-687 LNTLVSVYSNETNQ
+687 LNTLVSAYSNETNQ

-737 EAYKALNGKI
+737 ESYKALSGKI
-747 DELQIGGAN
+747 DNLQIGGTN
-756 LLDNSSMESA
+756 LLDGTAGVFRRVCPSSDHVDGP
-766 AIGHN
+766 I
-771 SYDAMSFQNG
+771 
-781 WTVFTQKTAKQNRNN
+781 WTLKAVPQST
-796 WYIDMP
+796 IV
-802 KGQPEAGIYT
+802 T
-812 VSIDV
+812 VSFDARASVAKFFECYFYGQNYDTVGYTIHAYTSQSNGAD
-817 KLLNCSSRLPTA
+817 KMISRDGRVQITPTTEWKRYWITWMLTKIPPA
-829 ELLIRRKSDWFSYG
+829 GTRNVQIGRMFVNPFIAGDWLEIR
-843 TSGECT
+843 
-849 LKVGQAVRLSAIA
+849 
-862 TSPVQPT
+862 
-869 NDSAATVLQLCT
+869 N
-881 TSSFVG
+881 
-887 QIAIRHVKLEKGTK
+887 VKLESGNK

-907 SDGDINKR
+907 SDNDVNKR

-971 KINQNSSWLQ
+971 KINQNSSWIQ
-981 DATGFQQQVWK
+981 DATGFQQQAWK

-998 SELIGKK
+998 GQLIGKK
-1005 SFEDSAVGNWCCA
+1005 SFEDSAVGNWRCA
-1018 DFKTPATLQKGG
+1018 DLKTPATLQKGG
-1030 LVNGFYNWVYSST
+1030 PVNGFYNWVYSST

-1057 PGTKFYV
+1057 PGDKFYV
-1064 EALCPNMKSV
+1064 EALCANMKSV
-1074 YNGLNITVS
+1074 YNGLNVIPA
-1083 AYLRYEQGGKT
+1083 AYLRYEQGRKT
-1094 HWVMGPSATI
+1094 YWARGPGVTI
-1104 TPDHWGWVKGI
+1104 TPDHWGWVKGV

-1128 IATKDKNGKGGA
+1128 ISTKDTTGKGGA
-1140 SYVAYASFK
+1140 SYVAYASFT

-1184 IDMTSAAVKID
+1184 FDMTSAAVKID

-1247 TGVLTAVDIHQSS
+1247 TGTLTAKIAKLMGSNNSWMSLDGSGIH
-1260 AGADTW
+1260 AEGGTAA
-1266 INKDG
+1266 NKDQWAFKVG
-1271 IHNQM
+1271 C
-1276 GNDNVWIK
+1276 GGYYIK
-1284 EGTLA
+1284 RQEKQSGDYRWTGGLA
-1289 AFDSGGQGMYMESG
+1289 YGENMANTNANGLGLIVCPSSSGG
-1303 QLTLASYAYWQ
+1303 
-1314 TNGGNDSIDYGVIKC
+1314 NGDEIS
-1329 EDGMTRKGIGIIGK
+1329 IGK
-1343 GGFNLRTDNST
+1343 VVKGNFDGDCEWTNAMRWSATGYGGVGTGFHWYDTCTLENDKARTIYTGGKDPFYIRNIRWGNS
-1354 VNAWA
+1354 
-1359 GNGILGKATAGAGII
+1359 GNYYPSIQVGYNENTKSSSGIAFRW
-1374 GTDDGKLIFGSLKP
+1374 D
-1388 TFIESGLS
+1388 
-1396 FTDYMGFEHIP
+1396 
-1407 FIQIGGDAAKAGID
+1407 
-1421 IDKNGSS
+1421 
-1428 VVINAWDIKLDA
+1428 DIKPW
-1440 KGKNGNIIM
+1440 GTM
-1449 NSLNGNI
+1449 NMENVEISCGASNKLRFTWCQWSNWYQQWKIPAISNRVSPTSGI
-1456 IMNNLTYN
+1456 AFASGGIREFA
-1464 GSHTI
+1464 GSKVR
-1469 GLNDGSADL
+1469 DL
-1478 WWGPKMHAPSF
+1478 
-1489 VNTSALSKKMNI
+1489 
-1501 TKLDTQTA
+1501 
-1509 VNAIKNTDIY
+1509 
-1519 DYQFKEFGE
+1519 
-1528 TGKHYAS
+1528 
-1535 LIIDDVNDKP
+1535 
-1545 QYKAAGAFIDGLGRD
+1545 
-1560 DGTQLGYLTVVVQNL
+1560 
-1575 LEEIDVLKG
+1575 
-1584 LISSGSYSKRN
+1584 
-1595 SAVGD
+1595 

>member
-1 MILYQLNKKQDVI
+1 VILYQLNKKQDVI
-14 GIVSSDVLSATF
+14 GIVSSDILSATF
-26 EEKINTAGNLK
+26 EEQINTAGSLK
-37 FTTAKKLRDDC
+37 FATAKKLRDDC

-69 TQEDDQVSY
+69 TQEDNQVSY

-109 QILSATR
+109 QILAQTR
-116 FSVGYVADTGTQTTN
+116 YSVGYVADTGRQTTN
-131 FYYMT
+131 FYYTT

-153 FDVIFDPIDNQVKK
+153 FDVVFDPIDNHVK
-167 RMVNLYQQQGART
+167 RRLVNMYTQMGSRT
-180 GRRFEYGDKLLSVT
+180 GRRYEYGDKLLSVT
-194 REQSSDELVTALVGR
+194 CEQSSDTLVTALVGR

-257 SATAVYGFSDGKPR
+257 AATAVYGFSDGKPR

-276 FDKISDKNLLI
+276 FDKIDDKDLLI

-310 VGSLALGDTV
+310 VGNLNLGDTV

-400 YAVEGDLWYKDLGNG
+400 HAVEGDLWYKDLGNG
-415 ETEMYQYKNGNW
+415 ETEMYQYQNGNW
-427 ELITSTTELHNV
+427 ELITSTTELHNT
-439 QKVVDQAIK
+439 QKEVDQAIK
-448 DTNAHFKEI
+448 DVNAQFKEI

-481 SETAQAAKA
+481 SETAQSAKTAAE
-490 TADTASANAT
+490 TAAENAT
-500 EANSSASEARAK
+500 EASSVAAEARTK

-526 IGEIKSDVSSVKA
+526 IGEIKSDVSGVKA
-539 NYATLDGKV
+539 TYATLDGKV
-548 TSVSA
+548 TSASA
-553 RAGAVEA
+553 RAGALEA

-584 SKVDDSE
+584 SKVDGSE
-591 YNTFKQQTSTTLS
+591 YNTFKRQTSTELS

-636 SVKTKTDTIET
+636 SVKTKADTIET
-647 TMKSTSFANS
+647 TMNSTSFANS

-677 LIGKDGTTGD
+677 LIGKDGATGD
-687 LNTLVSVYSNETNQ
+687 LNTLVSAYSNETSQ

-747 DELQIGGAN
+747 DGLQIGGAN

-915 IQDQADALTAYQAE
+915 IQTQADALTAYQAE

-957 ISDLKATDDWKKLI
+957 INSLKATDDWKKLI

-1030 LVNGFYNWVYSST
+1030 PVNGFYNWVYSST

-1057 PGTKFYV
+1057 PGDKFYV
-1064 EALCPNMKSV
+1064 EALCANMKSV
-1074 YNGLNITVS
+1074 YNGLNVIPA
-1083 AYLRYEQGGKT
+1083 AYLRYEQGRKT
-1094 HWVMGPSATI
+1094 YWARGPGVTI
-1104 TPDHWGWVKGI
+1104 TPDHWGWVKGV

-1128 IATKDKNGKGGA
+1128 IATKDTTGKGGA
-1140 SYVAYASFK
+1140 SYVAYASFV

-1184 IDMTSAAVKID
+1184 IDMTSAAIKID

-1232 AAKINVINIDASKIT
+1232 AAKISVINIDASKIT
-1247 TGVLTAVDIHQSS
+1247 TGTLTAKIAKLIGSNNSWMSLDGSGIHAEGGTAANKDQWTFDIGS
-1260 AGADTW
+1260 AGYRIKRQEPKSGDYRWT
-1266 INKDG
+1266 G
-1271 IHNQM
+1271 GLVYGQ
-1276 GNDNVWIK
+1276 NVANTNLN
-1284 EGTLA
+1284 GLGLVVCPSS
-1289 AFDSGGQGMYMESG
+1289 SGG
-1303 QLTLASYAYWQ
+1303 
-1314 TNGGNDSIDYGVIKC
+1314 NGDEIS
-1329 EDGMTRKGIGIIGK
+1329 IGK
-1343 GGFNLRTDNST
+1343 VVKGNFDGGYEWSPSMKWSATGYGGFGSGFHWYDTCTLENDKARTIYTGGKDPFYIRNIRWGNSGYYYPSIQVGYNENT
-1354 VNAWA
+1354 KSSS
-1359 GNGILGKATAGAGII
+1359 GIAFRW
-1374 GTDDGKLIFGSLKP
+1374 D
-1388 TFIESGLS
+1388 
-1396 FTDYMGFEHIP
+1396 
-1407 FIQIGGDAAKAGID
+1407 
-1421 IDKNGSS
+1421 
-1428 VVINAWDIKLDA
+1428 DIKPW
-1440 KGKNGNIIM
+1440 GTM
-1449 NSLNGNI
+1449 NMENVEISCGASNKLRFTWCQWSNWYQQWKIPAISNRVSPTSGI
-1456 IMNNLTYN
+1456 AFASGGIREFA
-1464 GSHTI
+1464 GSKVR
-1469 GLNDGSADL
+1469 DL
-1478 WWGPKMHAPSF
+1478 
-1489 VNTSALSKKMNI
+1489 
-1501 TKLDTQTA
+1501 
-1509 VNAIKNTDIY
+1509 
-1519 DYQFKEFGE
+1519 
-1528 TGKHYAS
+1528 
-1535 LIIDDVNDKP
+1535 
-1545 QYKAAGAFIDGLGRD
+1545 
-1560 DGTQLGYLTVVVQNL
+1560 
-1575 LEEIDVLKG
+1575 
-1584 LISSGSYSKRN
+1584 
-1595 SAVGD
+1595 

>member
-14 GIVSSDVLSATF
+14 GIVSSDILSATF
-26 EEKINTAGNLK
+26 EEQINTAGNLK

-69 TQEDDQVSY
+69 TQEDNQVSY

-109 QILSATR
+109 QILAQTR
-116 FSVGYVADTGTQTTN
+116 YSVGYVADTGRQTTN
-131 FYYMT
+131 FYYTT

-153 FDVIFDPIDNQVKK
+153 FDVVFDPIDNQVK
-167 RMVNLYQQQGART
+167 RRLVNLYTQMGSRT
-180 GRRFEYGDKLLSVT
+180 GRRYEYGDKLLSVT
-194 REQSSDELVTALVGR
+194 CEQSSDTLVTALVGR

-276 FDKISDKNLLI
+276 FDKIDDKNLLI

-310 VGSLALGDTV
+310 VGSLNLGDTV

-344 AQNNTIE
+344 AQNNTVE
-351 LGDDFQKASITST
+351 LGDDFQAASITST
-364 ISAVQDTVQSAKEYS
+364 ISAVQDTVQSAKDYS

-391 NFYGASQPL
+391 NHFGTSQPQF
-400 YAVEGDLWYKDLGNG
+400 AVEGDLWYKDLGNG
-415 ETEMYQYKNGNW
+415 ETEMYQYQNGNW
-427 ELITSTTELHNV
+427 ELITSTAELHNT
-439 QKVVDQAIK
+439 QKEVDQAIK
-448 DTNAHFKEI
+448 DFNAQFKEI

-463 NETYQTEKQAF
+463 NETYQTEKQVLT
-474 STAVTKA
+474 TAVTKA
-481 SETAQAAKA
+481 SETAQTAKA

-500 EANSSASEARAK
+500 EASSVAAEARTK

-526 IGEIKSDVSSVKA
+526 IGEIKSDVSGVKA
-539 NYATLDGKV
+539 TYATLDGKV
-548 TSVSA
+548 TSASA
-553 RAGAVEA
+553 RAGALEA

-570 SVKAENNRIESLVD
+570 SVKAENNRIESLID
-584 SKVDDSE
+584 SKVDGSE
-591 YNTFKQQTSTTLS
+591 YNTFKRQTSTELS

-636 SVKTKTDTIET
+636 SVKTKADTIET

-687 LNTLVSVYSNETNQ
+687 LNTLVSAYSNETSQ

-711 ALDYNTSTGSF
+711 ALDYNGTTGNF

-737 EAYKALNGKI
+737 ESYKALNGKI
-747 DELQIGGAN
+747 DGLQIGGAN
-756 LLDNSSMESA
+756 LLDNTA
-766 AIGHN
+766 GPWKKVGIGKN
-771 SYDAMSFQNG
+771 YTD
-781 WTVFTQKTAKQNRNN
+781 TVTFVLNEQLQSTT
-796 WYIDMP
+796 I
-802 KGQPEAGIYT
+802 T
-812 VSIDV
+812 VSFDCRANTSKSFYCFFFGNDYNANGRVTSACNSQGWVNNSIGVDGMV
-817 KLLNCSSRLPTA
+817 PIKPSTVWGRVWIRYNLSKIPPAGTKKMLIGRLFSEYAT
-829 ELLIRRKSDWFSYG
+829 SDWL
-843 TSGECT
+843 E
-849 LKVGQAVRLSAIA
+849 
-862 TSPVQPT
+862 
-869 NDSAATVLQLCT
+869 
-881 TSSFVG
+881 
-887 QIAIRHVKLEKGTK
+887 IRNVKLESGTK

-907 SDGDINKR
+907 SDGDVNKR

-957 ISDLKATDDWKKLI
+957 INSLKSTDDWKKLI

-981 DATGFQQQVWK
+981 DATGFQQQAWK

-998 SELIGKK
+998 SQLIGKK
-1005 SFEDSAVGNWCCA
+1005 SFEDGTVGEWMCNDYKTKAVISGITPYSAYGYHKCIC
-1018 DFKTPATLQKGG
+1018 TP
-1030 LVNGFYNWVYSST
+1030 NNN
-1043 GGDLYYGTSWIPVK
+1043 DLYWNVDCKVNPGEKYYVELLVPNFYSVHGGRTITVNAYFKYTKDGKSAWQLGPSGQVTTGTSGWI
-1057 PGTKFYV
+1057 
-1064 EALCPNMKSV
+1064 
-1074 YNGLNITVS
+1074 
-1083 AYLRYEQGGKT
+1083 
-1094 HWVMGPSATI
+1094 
-1104 TPDHWGWVKGI
+1104 KGVI
-1115 VTVPDNVTRVLPC
+1115 TVPDGVTSVKPC
-1128 IATKDKNGKGGA
+1128 ISVKDNGAT
-1140 SYVAYASFK
+1140 SIVYLTYASFT

-1163 QSSDGIGLKVAQ
+1163 QSATGIGLKVAQ

-1184 IDMTSAAVKID
+1184 IDMTSAAVKVD

-1232 AAKINVINIDASKIT
+1232 ASKINVINIDASKIT
-1247 TGVLTAVDIHQSS
+1247 TGTLTAKIAKLMGSNNSWMSIDGSGIHAEGGTAANKDQWTFDIGS
-1260 AGADTW
+1260 AGYRIKRQEPKSGDYRWT
-1266 INKDG
+1266 G
-1271 IHNQM
+1271 GLVYGQ
-1276 GNDNVWIK
+1276 NVANTNLN
-1284 EGTLA
+1284 GLGLVVCPSS
-1289 AFDSGGQGMYMESG
+1289 SGG
-1303 QLTLASYAYWQ
+1303 
-1314 TNGGNDSIDYGVIKC
+1314 NGDEIS
-1329 EDGMTRKGIGIIGK
+1329 IGK
-1343 GGFNLRTDNST
+1343 VVKGNFDGGYEWSPSMKWSATGYGGFGSGFHWYDTCTLENDKARTIYTGGKDPFYIRNIRWGNSGYYYPSIQVGYNENT
-1354 VNAWA
+1354 KSSS
-1359 GNGILGKATAGAGII
+1359 GIAFRW
-1374 GTDDGKLIFGSLKP
+1374 D
-1388 TFIESGLS
+1388 
-1396 FTDYMGFEHIP
+1396 
-1407 FIQIGGDAAKAGID
+1407 
-1421 IDKNGSS
+1421 
-1428 VVINAWDIKLDA
+1428 DIKPW
-1440 KGKNGNIIM
+1440 GTM
-1449 NSLNGNI
+1449 NMENVEISCGASNKLRFTWCQWSNWYQQWKIPAISNRVSPTSGI
-1456 IMNNLTYN
+1456 AFASGGIREFA
-1464 GSHTI
+1464 GSKVR
-1469 GLNDGSADL
+1469 DL
-1478 WWGPKMHAPSF
+1478 
-1489 VNTSALSKKMNI
+1489 
-1501 TKLDTQTA
+1501 
-1509 VNAIKNTDIY
+1509 
-1519 DYQFKEFGE
+1519 
-1528 TGKHYAS
+1528 
-1535 LIIDDVNDKP
+1535 
-1545 QYKAAGAFIDGLGRD
+1545 
-1560 DGTQLGYLTVVVQNL
+1560 
-1575 LEEIDVLKG
+1575 
-1584 LISSGSYSKRN
+1584 
-1595 SAVGD
+1595 

>member
-14 GIVSSDVLSATF
+14 GIVSSDILSATF
-26 EEKINTAGNLK
+26 EEQINTAGSLK
-37 FTTAKKLRDDC
+37 FATAKKLRDDC

-69 TQEDDQVSY
+69 TQEDNQVSY

-109 QILSATR
+109 QILAQTR
-116 FSVGYVADTGTQTTN
+116 YSVGYVADTGRQTTN
-131 FYYMT
+131 FYYTT

-153 FDVIFDPIDNQVKK
+153 FDVVFDPIDNHVK
-167 RMVNLYQQQGART
+167 RRLVNMYTQMGSRT
-180 GRRFEYGDKLLSVT
+180 GRRYEYGDKLLSVT
-194 REQSSDELVTALVGR
+194 CEQSSDTLVTALVGR

-257 SATAVYGFSDGKPR
+257 AATAVYGFSDGKPR

-276 FDKISDKNLLI
+276 FDKIDDKDLLI

-310 VGSLALGDTV
+310 VGNLNLGDTV

-400 YAVEGDLWYKDLGNG
+400 HAVEGDLWYKDLGNG
-415 ETEMYQYKNGNW
+415 ETEMYQYQNGNW
-427 ELITSTTELHNV
+427 ELITSTAELHNT
-439 QKVVDQAIK
+439 QKEVDQAIK
-448 DTNAHFKEI
+448 DFNAQFKEI

-463 NETYQTEKQAF
+463 NETYQTEKQALT
-474 STAVTKA
+474 TALDKA
-481 SETAQAAKA
+481 SETAQAAKV

-500 EANSSASEARAK
+500 EASSVAAEARTK

-520 TKNGKA
+520 TENGKA
-526 IGEIKSDVSSVKA
+526 IGEIKTDVSGVKA
-539 NYATLDGKV
+539 TYATLDGKV

-553 RAGAVEA
+553 RAGSVEA

-584 SKVDDSE
+584 SKVNGSE

-636 SVKTKTDTIET
+636 SVKTKADTIET
-647 TMKSTSFANS
+647 TMNSTSFANS

-687 LNTLVSVYSNETNQ
+687 LNTLVSAYSNETNQ

-711 ALDYNTSTGSF
+711 ALDYNGTTGNF

-747 DELQIGGAN
+747 DGLQIGGTN
-756 LLDNSSMESA
+756 LLDGTAGVFRRVCPSSDHVDGP
-766 AIGHN
+766 I
-771 SYDAMSFQNG
+771 
-781 WTVFTQKTAKQNRNN
+781 WTLKAVPQSTTV
-796 WYIDMP
+796 
-802 KGQPEAGIYT
+802 T
-812 VSIDV
+812 VSFDARASVAKFFSCYFYGQNYDTVGYAIHAYTSQSNGAD
-817 KLLNCSSRLPTA
+817 KLISRDGTVHITPTTEWKRYWITWVLTKIPPA
-829 ELLIRRKSDWFSYG
+829 GTRNVQIGRMFVNPSQAGDWLEIR
-843 TSGECT
+843 
-849 LKVGQAVRLSAIA
+849 
-862 TSPVQPT
+862 
-869 NDSAATVLQLCT
+869 N
-881 TSSFVG
+881 
-887 QIAIRHVKLEKGTK
+887 VKLESGNK

-907 SDGDINKR
+907 SDNDVNKR

-957 ISDLKATDDWKKLI
+957 INSLKSTDDWKKLI

-981 DATGFQQQVWK
+981 DATGFQQQAWK

-998 SELIGKK
+998 SQLIGKK
-1005 SFEDSAVGNWCCA
+1005 SFEDGTVGEWMCNDYKTKAVISGITPYSAYGYHKCIC
-1018 DFKTPATLQKGG
+1018 TP
-1030 LVNGFYNWVYSST
+1030 NNN
-1043 GGDLYYGTSWIPVK
+1043 DLYWNVDCKVNPGEKYYVELLVPNFYSVHGGRTITVNAYFKYTKDGKSAWQLGPSGQVTTGTSGWI
-1057 PGTKFYV
+1057 
-1064 EALCPNMKSV
+1064 
-1074 YNGLNITVS
+1074 
-1083 AYLRYEQGGKT
+1083 
-1094 HWVMGPSATI
+1094 
-1104 TPDHWGWVKGI
+1104 KGVI
-1115 VTVPDNVTRVLPC
+1115 TVPDGVTSVKPC
-1128 IATKDKNGKGGA
+1128 ISVKDNGAT
-1140 SYVAYASFK
+1140 SIVYLTYASFT

-1163 QSSDGIGLKVAQ
+1163 QSATGIGLKVAQ

-1184 IDMTSAAVKID
+1184 IDMTSAAVKVD

-1232 AAKINVINIDASKIT
+1232 ASKINVINIDASKIT
-1247 TGVLTAVDIHQSS
+1247 TGTLTAVEMHQKSVFS
-1260 AGADTW
+1260 DTW

-1276 GNDNVWIK
+1276 GNNNVWIK
-1284 EGTLA
+1284 QGTLA
-1289 AFDSGGQGMYMESG
+1289 AFNSAGQGVYMESG
-1303 QLTLASYAYWQ
+1303 ELTLAGCAYWQ
-1314 TNGGNDSIDYGVIKC
+1314 NSLNPSSIDYGVIKC
-1329 EDGMTRKGIGIIGK
+1329 DDSLFGKKGIGIIGK
-1343 GGFNLRTDNST
+1343 GGFNLRTDNSD
-1354 VNAWA
+1354 VDGWA
-1359 GNGILGKATAGAGII
+1359 GNEIMGYVTAGAGII
-1374 GTDDGKLIFGSLKP
+1374 GTDDGKLILESLKP
-1388 TFIESGLS
+1388 TFIEGGWN
-1396 FTDYMGFEHIP
+1396 FKGYDGFNHIP
-1407 FIQIGGDAAKAGID
+1407 FVQVGGEMAQAGASL
-1421 IDKNGSS
+1421 DKNGSS
-1428 VVINAWDIKLDA
+1428 VVINAWDIKLNA
-1440 KGKNGNIIM
+1440 CGKTNRNII
-1449 NSLNGNI
+1449 LNR
-1456 IMNNLTYN
+1456 LTYN
-1464 GSHTI
+1464 GEHTI
-1469 GLNDGSADL
+1469 NLNDSTSDL

-1501 TKLDTQTA
+1501 KKLDVQTA
-1509 VNAIKNTDIY
+1509 VNASRRFFNSSMALPNAPTP
-1519 DYQFKEFGE
+1519 
-1528 TGKHYAS
+1528 GKM
-1535 LIIDDVNDKP
+1535 IP
-1545 QYKAAGAFIDGLGRD
+1545 
-1560 DGTQLGYLTVVVQNL
+1560 
-1575 LEEIDVLKG
+1575 
-1584 LISSGSYSKRN
+1584 
-1595 SAVGD
+1595 SA

>member
-14 GIVSSDVLSATF
+14 GIVSSDILSATF
-26 EEKINTAGNLK
+26 EEQINTAGSLK
-37 FTTAKKLRDDC
+37 FATAKKLRDDC
-48 LYVLFQRPNAT
+48 LYVLFQRPSAT

-69 TQEDDQVSY
+69 TQEDNQVSY

-109 QILSATR
+109 QILAQTR
-116 FSVGYVADTGTQTTN
+116 YSVGYVADTGTQTTN
-131 FYYMT
+131 FYYTT

-153 FDVIFDPIDNQVKK
+153 FDVVFDPIDNQVKR
-167 RMVNLYQQQGART
+167 RMVNLYQQQGNRT

-194 REQSSDELVTALVGR
+194 CEQSSDELVTALVGR

-344 AQNNTIE
+344 AQNGTIE

-364 ISAVQDTVQSAKEYS
+364 ISAVQDTVQSAKDYS

-391 NFYGASQPL
+391 NFYGTNQPL

-427 ELITSTTELHNV
+427 ELITSTAELHNT
-439 QKVVDQAIK
+439 QKEVDQAIK
-448 DTNAHFKEI
+448 DFNAQFKEI
-457 DDKYVP
+457 DNKYVP
-463 NETYQTEKQAF
+463 NETYQTEKQVLT
-474 STAVTKA
+474 TAVTKA
-481 SETAQAAKA
+481 SETAQTAKA

-500 EANSSASEARAK
+500 EANNSASEARAK

-520 TKNGKA
+520 TENGKA
-526 IGEIKSDVSSVKA
+526 IGEIKSDVSGVKA
-539 NYATLDGKV
+539 TYATLDGKV
-548 TSVSA
+548 TSASA
-553 RAGAVEA
+553 RAGALEA

-570 SVKAENNRIESLVD
+570 SVKAENNRIESLID
-584 SKVDDSE
+584 SKVDGSE
-591 YNTFKQQTSTTLS
+591 YNTFKQQTSTTIS
-604 QKANKTDLN
+604 QKASKTDLN

-625 DKVDTLASDVK
+625 DKVGTLASDVK
-636 SVKTKTDTIET
+636 SVKTKAENIENTI
-647 TMKSTSFANS
+647 KSTSFANS

-687 LNTLVSVYSNETNQ
+687 LNTLVSAYSNETNQ
-701 TKKQTTNLIS
+701 TKKQTTNLIN

-737 EAYKALNGKI
+737 ESYKSLSGKI
-747 DELQIGGAN
+747 DNLQIGGTN

-907 SDGDINKR
+907 SDNDVNKR

-957 ISDLKATDDWKKLI
+957 INSLKSTDDWKKLI
-971 KINQNSSWLQ
+971 KINQNSSWIQ
-981 DATGFQQQVWK
+981 DATGFQQQAWK

-998 SELIGKK
+998 GQLIGKK
-1005 SFEDSAVGNWCCA
+1005 SFEDSAVGNWRCA
-1018 DFKTPATLQKGG
+1018 DLKTPATLQKGG
-1030 LVNGFYNWVYSST
+1030 PVNGFYNWVYSST
-1043 GGDLYYGTSWIPVK
+1043 GSDLYYGTSWIPVK

-1074 YNGLNITVS
+1074 YNRLNIIVA

-1094 HWVMGPSATI
+1094 HWAMGPSATI
-1104 TPDHWGWVKGI
+1104 APDHWGWVKGV

-1128 IATKDKNGKGGA
+1128 IATKDTTGKGGA

-1184 IDMTSAAVKID
+1184 IDMTSAAVKVD

-1232 AAKINVINIDASKIT
+1232 ASKINVINIDASKIT
-1247 TGVLTAVDIHQSS
+1247 TGVLTAKIAKLMGSNNSWMRLDGSGIH
-1260 AGADTW
+1260 AEGGTAA
-1266 INKDG
+1266 NKD
-1271 IHNQM
+1271 Q
-1276 GNDNVWIK
+1276 W
-1284 EGTLA
+1284 
-1289 AFDSGGQGMYMESG
+1289 AFDLGSRGYHIKRQEKKSGDYRWTGGLAYGENMANTNANGLGLVVCPSSSGG
-1303 QLTLASYAYWQ
+1303 
-1314 TNGGNDSIDYGVIKC
+1314 NGDEIS
-1329 EDGMTRKGIGIIGK
+1329 IGK
-1343 GGFNLRTDNST
+1343 VVKGNFDGGYEWTNAMRWSATGYGGVGTGFHWYDTCTLENDKARTIYTGGQDPFYIRNIRWGNS
-1354 VNAWA
+1354 
-1359 GNGILGKATAGAGII
+1359 GNYYPSIQVGYNENTKSSSGIA
-1374 GTDDGKLIFGSLKP
+1374 FRW
-1388 TFIESGLS
+1388 
-1396 FTDYMGFEHIP
+1396 
-1407 FIQIGGDAAKAGID
+1407 
-1421 IDKNGSS
+1421 N
-1428 VVINAWDIKLDA
+1428 DIKPFGVMDMQ
-1440 KGKNGNIIM
+1440 N
-1449 NSLNGNI
+1449 
-1456 IMNNLTYN
+1456 
-1464 GSHTI
+1464 
-1469 GLNDGSADL
+1469 
-1478 WWGPKMHAPSF
+1478 
-1489 VNTSALSKKMNI
+1489 V
-1501 TKLDTQTA
+1501 
-1509 VNAIKNTDIY
+1509 
-1519 DYQFKEFGE
+1519 EF
-1528 TGKHYAS
+1528 
-1535 LIIDDVNDKP
+1535 DVGANDKFRFTWCQWSNWYQQWKIP
-1545 QYKAAGAFIDGLGRD
+1545 AISNRTSPTSGIAFASGGIREFAGSKVRD
-1560 DGTQLGYLTVVVQNL
+1560 L
-1575 LEEIDVLKG
+1575 
-1584 LISSGSYSKRN
+1584 
-1595 SAVGD
+1595 

>member
-1 MILYQLNKKQDVI
+1 VILYQLNKKQDVI
-14 GIVSSDVLSATF
+14 GIVSSDVISATL
-26 EEKINTAGNLK
+26 EEQINTAGSLK
-37 FTTAKKLRDDC
+37 FVVAKKLSAGC
-48 LYVLFQRPNAT
+48 QYVLIQRPGAA

-69 TQEDDQVSY
+69 TQEDNKISY
-78 TAVESAYDELGAY
+78 TAVESAYDELGSY
-91 SYIKDLRPQNRTA
+91 SFIKDMRPQNRTA
-104 KEMLT
+104 KEMLQ

-116 FSVGYVADTGTQTTN
+116 FSVGYVADTGTQSTN
-131 FYYMT
+131 FYYTT

-144 VNLFNLEIT
+144 VNLFDLEVT
-153 FDVIFDPIDNQVKK
+153 FDVVFDPIDNQVKK
-167 RMVNLYQQQGART
+167 RMVNLYTQMGSRT
-180 GRRFEYGDKLLSVT
+180 GRRYEYGDKLLSVT
-194 REQSSDELVTALVGR
+194 CEQSSDTLVTALVGR

-238 KSAGNPLDKPAGQE
+238 KSAGDPLDKPAKQE

-257 SATAVYGFSDGKPR
+257 AATAIYGFSDGAPR
-271 IGFVE
+271 IGLVE
-276 FDKISDKNLLI
+276 FDAITDPALLL

-310 VGSLALGDTV
+310 VGSLNLGDTV

-364 ISAVQDTVQSAKEYS
+364 ISAVQDTVQLAKDYS

-400 YAVEGDLWYKDLGNG
+400 HAVEGDLWYKDLGNG

-427 ELITSTTELHNV
+427 ELVVSTADTTAV
-439 QKVVDQAIK
+439 KRQVDQVIK

-500 EANSSASEARAK
+500 EANNSASEARAK

-526 IGEIKSDVSSVKA
+526 IGEIKSDVSGVKA
-539 NYATLDGKV
+539 TYATLDGKV
-548 TSVSA
+548 TSASA
-553 RAGAVEA
+553 RAGALEA

-570 SVKAENNRIESLVD
+570 SVKAENNRIESLID
-584 SKVDDSE
+584 SKADDNE

-636 SVKTKTDTIET
+636 SVKTKADTIET
-647 TMKSTSFANS
+647 TMNSTSFANS

-687 LNTLVSVYSNETNQ
+687 LNTLVSAYSNETNQ

-711 ALDYNTSTGSF
+711 ALDYNGTTGNF

-737 EAYKALNGKI
+737 ESYKSLSGKI
-747 DELQIGGAN
+747 DGLQIGGTN
-756 LLDNSSMESA
+756 LLDDSERERSA
-766 AIGHN
+766 KRPATGHT
-771 SYDAMSFQNG
+771 DIFMQTLATPPTG
-781 WTVFTQKTAKQNRNN
+781 TVFTASFEAKATTDKTTIANHFYDGSGKYADGKCLR
-796 WYIDMP
+796 
-802 KGQPEAGIYT
+802 T
-812 VSIDV
+812 VTCQTST
-817 KLLNCSSRLPTA
+817 PTGNSDGYA
-829 ELLIRRKSDWFSYG
+829 PLSLSTQWKRYWITWTWSQEMTQSNIHRVLIGRYQSNFADGTVYIRR
-843 TSGECT
+843 
-849 LKVGQAVRLSAIA
+849 
-862 TSPVQPT
+862 
-869 NDSAATVLQLCT
+869 
-881 TSSFVG
+881 
-887 QIAIRHVKLEKGTK
+887 VKLEKGNK

-907 SDGDINKR
+907 SDNDVNKR

-957 ISDLKATDDWKKLI
+957 INSLKATDDWKKLI
-971 KINQNSSWLQ
+971 KITQNSSWIQ
-981 DATGFQQQVWK
+981 DATGFQQQAWK

-998 SELIGKK
+998 GQLIGKK
-1005 SFEDSAVGNWCCA
+1005 SFEDGNVGEWYCA
-1018 DFKTPATLQKGG
+1018 DLKTPATLQKGG
-1030 LVNGFYNWVYSST
+1030 PVNGFYNWVYSST
-1043 GGDLYYGTSWIPVK
+1043 GSDLYYGTSWIPVK

-1074 YNGLNITVS
+1074 YNGLNIIVA

-1094 HWVMGPSATI
+1094 HWAMGPSATI
-1104 TPDHWGWVKGI
+1104 TPDHWGWVKGV

-1140 SYVAYASFK
+1140 SYVAYASFT
-1149 KLDDYTQSNMTSIK
+1149 KLDEYTQSSMASIK

-1232 AAKINVINIDASKIT
+1232 AAKINVVNIDASNIT
-1247 TGVLTAVDIHQSS
+1247 TGTLTAVEIHQNKW
-1260 AGADTW
+1260 GTDTW
-1266 INKDG
+1266 VNEDG

-1276 GNDNVWIK
+1276 GSDNVWIK
-1284 EGTLA
+1284 DGTLA
-1289 AFDSGGQGMYMESG
+1289 AFDSGGQGVYMESG
-1303 QLTLASYAYWQ
+1303 KLTLASYAYWQ
-1314 TNGGNDSIDYGVIKC
+1314 TGGGSNSINYGVIKC
-1329 EDGMTRKGIGIIGK
+1329 DDNIFGAKGVGVIGK
-1343 GGFNLRTDNST
+1343 GGFNIRTDNCDLSYLSGPLFAKFSGT
-1354 VNAWA
+1354 
-1359 GNGILGKATAGAGII
+1359 GII
-1374 GTDDGKLIFGSLKP
+1374 GADDGRMML
-1388 TFIESGLS
+1388 
-1396 FTDYMGFEHIP
+1396 
-1407 FIQIGGDAAKAGID
+1407 GGDKTIFITAGEVYEDISISDINNRPYVQVGGRLNNPADLSKAG
-1421 IDKNGSS
+1421 SS
-1428 VVINAWDIKLDA
+1428 IVINAWDIKLNA
-1440 KGKNGNIIM
+1440 CGKDNRNIIM
-1449 NSLNGNI
+1449 NG
-1456 IMNNLTYN
+1456 LTYN
-1464 GSHTI
+1464 GEHTI
-1469 GLNDGSADL
+1469 TLNDSTSDL

-1501 TKLDTQTA
+1501 KKLDVQTA

-1535 LIIDDVNDKP
+1535 LIIDDVNDRP
-1545 QYKAAGAFIDGLGRD
+1545 QYRAAGAFVDGLGRD
-1560 DGTQLGYLTVVVQNL
+1560 DGTQLGYLTVVVQSL
-1575 LEEIDVLKG
+1575 LKEIDTLKER
-1584 LISSGSYSKRN
+1584 IDK
-1595 SAVGD
+1595 

>member
-14 GIVSSDVLSATF
+14 GIVSSDVISATF
-26 EEKINTAGNLK
+26 EEQINTAGNLK
-37 FTTAKKLRDDC
+37 FTVAKKLRDDC
-48 LYVLFQRPNAT
+48 LYVLFQRPSAT
-59 TYMCFKILTE
+59 TYVCFKILTE

-78 TAVESAYDELGAY
+78 TAVESAYDELGSY
-91 SYIKDLRPQNRTA
+91 SYIKDMRPQNRTA

-109 QILSATR
+109 QILAQTR
-116 FSVGYVADTGTQTTN
+116 YSVGYVADTGRQTTN
-131 FYYMT
+131 FYYTT

-153 FDVIFDPIDNQVKK
+153 FDVVFDPIDNHVK
-167 RMVNLYQQQGART
+167 RRLVNMYTQMGSRT
-180 GRRFEYGDKLLSVT
+180 GRRYEYGDKLLSVT
-194 REQSSDELVTALVGR
+194 CEQSSDTLVTALVGR

-257 SATAVYGFSDGKPR
+257 AATAVYGFSDGKPR

-276 FDKISDKNLLI
+276 FDKIDDKDLLI

-310 VGSLALGDTV
+310 VGNLNLGDTV

-400 YAVEGDLWYKDLGNG
+400 HAVEGDLWYKDLGNG
-415 ETEMYQYKNGNW
+415 ETEMYQYQNGNW
-427 ELITSTTELHNV
+427 ELITSTAELHNT
-439 QKVVDQAIK
+439 QKEVDQAIK
-448 DTNAHFKEI
+448 DFNAQFKEI

-463 NETYQTEKQAF
+463 NETYQTEKQALT
-474 STAVTKA
+474 TALDKA
-481 SETAQAAKA
+481 SETAQAAKV

-500 EANSSASEARAK
+500 EASSVAAEARTK

-520 TKNGKA
+520 TENGKA
-526 IGEIKSDVSSVKA
+526 IGEIKTDVSGVKA
-539 NYATLDGKV
+539 TYATLDGKV

-553 RAGAVEA
+553 RAGSVEA

-584 SKVDDSE
+584 SKVNGSE

-636 SVKTKTDTIET
+636 SVKTKADTIET
-647 TMKSTSFANS
+647 TMNSTSFANS

-687 LNTLVSVYSNETNQ
+687 LNTLVSAYSNETNQ

-711 ALDYNTSTGSF
+711 ALDYNGTTGNF

-747 DELQIGGAN
+747 DGLQIGGTN
-756 LLDNSSMESA
+756 LLDGTAGVFRRVCPSSDHVDGP
-766 AIGHN
+766 I
-771 SYDAMSFQNG
+771 
-781 WTVFTQKTAKQNRNN
+781 WTLKAVPQSTTV
-796 WYIDMP
+796 
-802 KGQPEAGIYT
+802 T
-812 VSIDV
+812 VSFDARASVAKFFSCYFYGQNYDTVGYAIHAYTSQSNGAD
-817 KLLNCSSRLPTA
+817 KLISRDGTVHITPTTEWKRYWITWVLTKIPPA
-829 ELLIRRKSDWFSYG
+829 GTRNVQIGRMFVNPSQAGDWLEIR
-843 TSGECT
+843 
-849 LKVGQAVRLSAIA
+849 
-862 TSPVQPT
+862 
-869 NDSAATVLQLCT
+869 N
-881 TSSFVG
+881 
-887 QIAIRHVKLEKGTK
+887 VKLESGNK

-907 SDGDINKR
+907 SDNDVNKR

-957 ISDLKATDDWKKLI
+957 INSLKSTDDWKKLI

-981 DATGFQQQVWK
+981 DATGFQQQAWK

-998 SELIGKK
+998 SQLIGKK
-1005 SFEDSAVGNWCCA
+1005 SFEDGTVGEWMCNDYKTKAVISGITPYSAYGYHKCIC
-1018 DFKTPATLQKGG
+1018 TP
-1030 LVNGFYNWVYSST
+1030 NNN
-1043 GGDLYYGTSWIPVK
+1043 DLYWNVDCKVNPGEKYYVELLVPNFYSVHGGRTITVNAYFKYTKDGKSAWQLGPSGQVTTGTSGWI
-1057 PGTKFYV
+1057 
-1064 EALCPNMKSV
+1064 
-1074 YNGLNITVS
+1074 
-1083 AYLRYEQGGKT
+1083 
-1094 HWVMGPSATI
+1094 
-1104 TPDHWGWVKGI
+1104 KGVI
-1115 VTVPDNVTRVLPC
+1115 TVPDGVTSVKPC
-1128 IATKDKNGKGGA
+1128 ISVKDNGAT
-1140 SYVAYASFK
+1140 SIVYLTYASFT

-1163 QSSDGIGLKVAQ
+1163 QSATGIGLKVAQ

-1184 IDMTSAAVKID
+1184 IDMTSAAIKID

-1232 AAKINVINIDASKIT
+1232 ASKINVINIDASKIT
-1247 TGVLTAVDIHQSS
+1247 TGTLTAVEMHQKSVFS
-1260 AGADTW
+1260 DTW

-1276 GNDNVWIK
+1276 GNNNVWIK
-1284 EGTLA
+1284 QGTLA
-1289 AFDSGGQGMYMESG
+1289 AFNSAGQGVYMESG
-1303 QLTLASYAYWQ
+1303 ELTLAGCAYWQ
-1314 TNGGNDSIDYGVIKC
+1314 NNLNPSSIDYGVIKC
-1329 EDGMTRKGIGIIGK
+1329 DDSLFGKKGIGIIGK
-1343 GGFNLRTDNST
+1343 GGFNLRTDNSD
-1354 VNAWA
+1354 VDGWA
-1359 GNGILGKATAGAGII
+1359 GNEIMGYVTAGAGII
-1374 GTDDGKLIFGSLKP
+1374 GTDDGKLILESLKP
-1388 TFIESGLS
+1388 TFIEGGWN
-1396 FTDYMGFEHIP
+1396 FKGYDGFNHIP
-1407 FIQIGGDAAKAGID
+1407 FVQVGGEMAQAGASL
-1421 IDKNGSS
+1421 DKNGSS
-1428 VVINAWDIKLDA
+1428 VVINAWDIKLNA
-1440 KGKNGNIIM
+1440 CGKTNRNII
-1449 NSLNGNI
+1449 LNR
-1456 IMNNLTYN
+1456 LTYN
-1464 GSHTI
+1464 GEHTI
-1469 GLNDGSADL
+1469 NLNDSTSDL

-1501 TKLDTQTA
+1501 KKLDVQTA

-1535 LIIDDVNDKP
+1535 LIIDDVNDRP
-1545 QYKAAGAFIDGLGRD
+1545 QYRAAGAFVDGLGRD

-1575 LEEIDVLKG
+1575 LKEIDTLKER
-1584 LISSGSYSKRN
+1584 IDK
-1595 SAVGD
+1595 

>member
-14 GIVSSDVLSATF
+14 GIVSSDVISATL
-26 EEKINTAGNLK
+26 EEQINTAGSLK
-37 FTTAKKLRDDC
+37 FVVAKKLSAGC
-48 LYVLFQRPNAT
+48 QYVLIQRPGAA

-69 TQEDDQVSY
+69 TQEDNKISY
-78 TAVESAYDELGAY
+78 TAVESAYDELGSY
-91 SYIKDLRPQNRTA
+91 SFIKDMRPQNRTA
-104 KEMLT
+104 KEMLQ

-116 FSVGYVADTGTQTTN
+116 FSVGYVADTGTQSTN
-131 FYYMT
+131 FYYTT

-144 VNLFNLEIT
+144 VNLFDLEVT
-153 FDVIFDPIDNQVKK
+153 FDVVFDPIDNQVKK
-167 RMVNLYQQQGART
+167 RMVNLYTQMGSRT
-180 GRRFEYGDKLLSVT
+180 GRRYEYGDKLLSVT
-194 REQSSDELVTALVGR
+194 CEQSSDTLVTALVGR

-238 KSAGNPLDKPAGQE
+238 KSAGDPLDKPARQE

-257 SATAVYGFSDGKPR
+257 AATAIYGFSDGAPR
-271 IGFVE
+271 IGLVE
-276 FDKISDKNLLI
+276 FDAITDPALLL

-310 VGSLALGDTV
+310 VGSLNLGDTV

-364 ISAVQDTVQSAKEYS
+364 ISAVQDTVQLAKDYS

-400 YAVEGDLWYKDLGNG
+400 HAVEGDLWYKDLGNG

-427 ELITSTTELHNV
+427 ELVVSTADTTAV
-439 QKVVDQAIK
+439 KRQVDQVIK

-500 EANSSASEARAK
+500 EANNSASEARAK

-526 IGEIKSDVSSVKA
+526 IGEIKSDVSGVKA
-539 NYATLDGKV
+539 TYATLDGKV
-548 TSVSA
+548 TSASA
-553 RAGAVEA
+553 RAGALEA

-570 SVKAENNRIESLVD
+570 SVKAENNRIESLID
-584 SKVDDSE
+584 SKADDNE

-636 SVKTKTDTIET
+636 SVKTKADTIET
-647 TMKSTSFANS
+647 TMNSTSFANS

-687 LNTLVSVYSNETNQ
+687 LNTLVSAYSNETNQ

-711 ALDYNTSTGSF
+711 ALDYNGTTGNF

-747 DELQIGGAN
+747 DGLQIGGAN

-949 ENALKNST
+949 ENVLKNST
-957 ISDLKATDDWKKLI
+957 IDSLKATDDWKKLI
-971 KINQNSSWLQ
+971 KINQNSNWLQ

-1005 SFEDSAVGNWCCA
+1005 SFEDSAVGNWRCA

-1030 LVNGFYNWVYSST
+1030 PVNGFYNWVYSST

-1074 YNGLNITVS
+1074 YNGLNITVA
-1083 AYLRYEQGGKT
+1083 AYLHYEQGGKRRWAT
-1094 HWVMGPSATI
+1094 GPSATI

-1140 SYVAYASFK
+1140 SYVAYASFT
-1149 KLDDYTQSNMTSIK
+1149 KLDNYTQSNMTSIK

-1247 TGVLTAVDIHQSS
+1247 TGVLTAKIAKLMGSNNSWMSLDGSGIHAEGGTAS
-1260 AGADTW
+1260 
-1266 INKDG
+1266 NKD
-1271 IHNQM
+1271 Q
-1276 GNDNVWIK
+1276 W
-1284 EGTLA
+1284 
-1289 AFDSGGQGMYMESG
+1289 AFDLGSTGYHIKRQESQSGDYRWTGGLVYSQNMANTNLNGLGLIVCPSSSGG
-1303 QLTLASYAYWQ
+1303 
-1314 TNGGNDSIDYGVIKC
+1314 NGDEIS
-1329 EDGMTRKGIGIIGK
+1329 IGK
-1343 GGFNLRTDNST
+1343 VTKGNFDGNYEWNASMKWSATGYGSVGTGFHWYDTCTLENDKARTIYTGGQDPFYIRNIRWGNSGHYYPSIQVGYNENT
-1354 VNAWA
+1354 KSSS
-1359 GNGILGKATAGAGII
+1359 GIAFRW
-1374 GTDDGKLIFGSLKP
+1374 D
-1388 TFIESGLS
+1388 
-1396 FTDYMGFEHIP
+1396 
-1407 FIQIGGDAAKAGID
+1407 
-1421 IDKNGSS
+1421 
-1428 VVINAWDIKLDA
+1428 DIKPW
-1440 KGKNGNIIM
+1440 GTM
-1449 NSLNGNI
+1449 NMENVEISCGASNKLRFTWCQWSNWYQQWKIPAISNRVSPTSGI
-1456 IMNNLTYN
+1456 AFASGGIREFA
-1464 GSHTI
+1464 GSKVR
-1469 GLNDGSADL
+1469 DL
-1478 WWGPKMHAPSF
+1478 
-1489 VNTSALSKKMNI
+1489 
-1501 TKLDTQTA
+1501 
-1509 VNAIKNTDIY
+1509 
-1519 DYQFKEFGE
+1519 
-1528 TGKHYAS
+1528 
-1535 LIIDDVNDKP
+1535 
-1545 QYKAAGAFIDGLGRD
+1545 
-1560 DGTQLGYLTVVVQNL
+1560 
-1575 LEEIDVLKG
+1575 
-1584 LISSGSYSKRN
+1584 
-1595 SAVGD
+1595 

>member
-1 MILYQLNKKQDVI
+1 MILYQLNKKQAVI
-14 GIVSSDVLSATF
+14 GITSSDILSATF
-26 EEKINTAGNLK
+26 EEQINTAGNLK
-37 FTTAKKLRDDC
+37 FTVAKKLRDDC

-69 TQEDDQVSY
+69 TQEDNQVNY

-109 QILSATR
+109 QILAQTR

-131 FYYMT
+131 FYYTT

-144 VNLFNLEIT
+144 VNLFDLEVT
-153 FDVIFDPIDNQVKK
+153 FDVIFDPIDNQVK
-167 RMVNLYQQQGART
+167 RRLVNLYQQQGART

-194 REQSSDELVTALVGR
+194 QEQSSEELVTALVGR

-276 FDKISDKNLLI
+276 FDKINDKNLLI

-310 VGSLALGDTV
+310 VGSLNLGDTV

-500 EANSSASEARAK
+500 EANSNASEARAK

-526 IGEIKSDVSSVKA
+526 IGEIKSDVSGVKA
-539 NYATLDGKV
+539 TYATLDSKV

-570 SVKAENNRIESLVD
+570 SVKAENNRIESLID

-613 GYVTGTQFKQTA
+613 GYTTGTQFKQTA

-636 SVKTKTDTIET
+636 SVKTKADTIET
-647 TMKSTSFANS
+647 TMNSTSFANS
-657 VVKASGIDT
+657 VVKASGIDM

-677 LIGKDGTTGD
+677 LIGRDGTTGD
-687 LNTLVSVYSNETNQ
+687 LNTLVSAYSNETSQ

-711 ALDYNTSTGSF
+711 ALDYNGTTGNF

-737 EAYKALNGKI
+737 ESYKSLSGKI
-747 DELQIGGAN
+747 DNLQIGGAN

-887 QIAIRHVKLEKGTK
+887 QIAIRHVKLEKGNK

-957 ISDLKATDDWKKLI
+957 INSLKATDDWKKLI
-971 KINQNSSWLQ
+971 KINQNSSWIQ
-981 DATGFQQQVWK
+981 DATGFQQQAWK

-998 SELIGKK
+998 SQLIGKK
-1005 SFEDSAVGNWCCA
+1005 SFEDGNVGAWIC
-1018 DFKTPATLQKGG
+1018 
-1030 LVNGFYNWVYSST
+1030 NGFEIKAAISNIANYSAYGYT
-1043 GGDLYYGTSWIPVK
+1043 KCIYTPNNNDLYWNIDCKVK
-1057 PGTKFYV
+1057 PGDKYYV
-1064 EALCPNMKSV
+1064 ELLVPNFYSAH
-1074 YNGLNITVS
+1074 GGRTITVR
-1083 AYLRYEQGGKT
+1083 AFFRYTKNGKVT
-1094 HWVMGPSATI
+1094 WQMGPTGRVATGNSDWI
-1104 TPDHWGWVKGI
+1104 KGI
-1115 VTVPDNVTRVLPC
+1115 ITVPDGVTSVKPC
-1128 IATKDKNGKGGA
+1128 ISVIDNGAT
-1140 SYVAYASFK
+1140 SVVHLTYASFT

-1184 IDMTSAAVKID
+1184 FDMTSAAVKID

-1247 TGVLTAVDIHQSS
+1247 TGTLTAKIAKLMGSNNSWMSLDGSGIH
-1260 AGADTW
+1260 AEGGTAA
-1266 INKDG
+1266 NKDQWAFKVG
-1271 IHNQM
+1271 C
-1276 GNDNVWIK
+1276 GGYYIK
-1284 EGTLA
+1284 RQEKQSGDYRWTGGLA
-1289 AFDSGGQGMYMESG
+1289 YGENMANTNANGLGLIVCPSSSGG
-1303 QLTLASYAYWQ
+1303 
-1314 TNGGNDSIDYGVIKC
+1314 NGDEIS
-1329 EDGMTRKGIGIIGK
+1329 IGK
-1343 GGFNLRTDNST
+1343 VVKGNFDGDCEWTNAMRWSATGYGGVGTGFHWYDTCTLENDKARTIYTGGKDPFYIRNIRWGNS
-1354 VNAWA
+1354 
-1359 GNGILGKATAGAGII
+1359 GNYYPSIQVGYNENTKSSSGIAFRW
-1374 GTDDGKLIFGSLKP
+1374 D
-1388 TFIESGLS
+1388 
-1396 FTDYMGFEHIP
+1396 
-1407 FIQIGGDAAKAGID
+1407 
-1421 IDKNGSS
+1421 
-1428 VVINAWDIKLDA
+1428 DIKPW
-1440 KGKNGNIIM
+1440 GTM
-1449 NSLNGNI
+1449 NMENVEISCGASNKLRFTWCQWSNWYQQWKIPAISNRVSPTSGI
-1456 IMNNLTYN
+1456 AFASGGIREFA
-1464 GSHTI
+1464 GSKVR
-1469 GLNDGSADL
+1469 DL
-1478 WWGPKMHAPSF
+1478 
-1489 VNTSALSKKMNI
+1489 
-1501 TKLDTQTA
+1501 
-1509 VNAIKNTDIY
+1509 
-1519 DYQFKEFGE
+1519 
-1528 TGKHYAS
+1528 
-1535 LIIDDVNDKP
+1535 
-1545 QYKAAGAFIDGLGRD
+1545 
-1560 DGTQLGYLTVVVQNL
+1560 
-1575 LEEIDVLKG
+1575 
-1584 LISSGSYSKRN
+1584 
-1595 SAVGD
+1595 

>member
-1 MILYQLNKKQDVI
+1 MILYQLDKKQAVI
-14 GIVSSDVLSATF
+14 GIASSDILSATF
-26 EEKINTAGNLK
+26 EEQINTAGSLK
-37 FTTAKKLRDDC
+37 FTVAKKLRDDC

-69 TQEDDQVSY
+69 TQEDNQVNY

-109 QILSATR
+109 QLLAQTR
-116 FSVGYVADTGTQTTN
+116 YSVGYVADTGTQTTN
-131 FYYMT
+131 FYYTT

-153 FDVIFDPIDNQVKK
+153 FDVVFDPIDNQVK
-167 RMVNLYQQQGART
+167 RRLVNLYTQMGSRT
-180 GRRFEYGDKLLSVT
+180 GRRYEYGDKLLSVT
-194 REQSSDELVTALVGR
+194 CEQSSDTLVTALVGR

-276 FDKISDKNLLI
+276 FDKINDKNLLI

-310 VGSLALGDTV
+310 VGNLSLGDTV

-325 DLKIEYLTRV
+325 DLKIEYSTRV

-344 AQNNTIE
+344 RQNNTVE
-351 LGDDFQKASITST
+351 LGDDFQAASITST

-379 QSALQSANGKNT
+379 QSALQSANGENT
-391 NFYGASQPL
+391 NFYGANQPL
-400 YAVEGDLWYKDLGNG
+400 YAVEGDLWYKDLGNS
-415 ETEMYQYKNGNW
+415 ETEMYQYKKGNW
-427 ELITSTTELHNV
+427 ELITSTAELHNT
-439 QKVVDQAIK
+439 QKEVDQAIK
-448 DTNAHFKEI
+448 DFNAQFKEI

-500 EANSSASEARAK
+500 EANNSASEARAK

-526 IGEIKSDVSSVKA
+526 IGEVKSDVSGVKA
-539 NYATLDGKV
+539 TYATLDGKV
-548 TSVSA
+548 TSMSA

-560 ALSDGKGGLI
+560 ALSDGRGGLI

-584 SKVDDSE
+584 SKVNGSE
-591 YNTFKQQTSTTLS
+591 YNTFKRQTSTELS

-636 SVKTKTDTIET
+636 SVKTKADNVET
-647 TMKSTSFANS
+647 TMNSTSFANS

-677 LIGKDGTTGD
+677 LIGKDGATGD
-687 LNTLVSVYSNETNQ
+687 LNTLVSAYSNETSQ

-737 EAYKALNGKI
+737 ESYKALNGKI
-747 DELQIGGAN
+747 DGLQIGGTN

-887 QIAIRHVKLEKGTK
+887 QIAIRHVKLEKGNK

-957 ISDLKATDDWKKLI
+957 INSLKATDDWKKLI
-971 KINQNSSWLQ
+971 KINQNSSWIQ
-981 DATGFQQQVWK
+981 DATGFQQQAWK

-998 SELIGKK
+998 GQLIGKK
-1005 SFEDSAVGNWCCA
+1005 SFGDGNVGEWTCNDLKTKAVISGITGYSAYGYHKCIC
-1018 DFKTPATLQKGG
+1018 TPNA
-1030 LVNGFYNWVYSST
+1030 N
-1043 GGDLYYGTSWIPVK
+1043 DLYWNVDCK
-1057 PGTKFYV
+1057 VNPGDKYYV
-1064 EALCPNMKSV
+1064 ELLVPNFYSV
-1074 YNGLNITVS
+1074 HGGRAINVRGLF
-1083 AYLRYEQGGKT
+1083 RYTKDGKT
-1094 HWVMGPSATI
+1094 AWQTGPSGQVAGNT
-1104 TPDHWGWVKGI
+1104 TGWIKGI
-1115 VTVPDNVTRVLPC
+1115 ITVPDGITSVKPC
-1128 IATKDKNGKGGA
+1128 ISVKDGGVTSA
-1140 SYVAYASFK
+1140 VHLTYASFT

-1184 IDMTSAAVKID
+1184 IDMTSSAIKID

-1247 TGVLTAVDIHQSS
+1247 TGTLTAVEMHQNGG
-1260 AGADTW
+1260 GADTW

-1276 GNDNVWIK
+1276 GSDNVWIK
-1284 EGTLA
+1284 DGTLA

-1396 FTDYMGFEHIP
+1396 FTDYMGFEHIT

-1469 GLNDGSADL
+1469 DLNDGSADL

-1501 TKLDTQTA
+1501 KKLDVQTA

-1535 LIIDDVNDKP
+1535 LIIDDVNDRP
-1545 QYKAAGAFIDGLGRD
+1545 QYRAAGAFVDGLGRD
-1560 DGTQLGYLTVVVQNL
+1560 DGTQLGYLTVVVQSL
-1575 LEEIDVLKG
+1575 LKEIDTLKER
-1584 LISSGSYSKRN
+1584 IDK
-1595 SAVGD
+1595 

>member
-14 GIVSSDVLSATF
+14 GIVSSDVISATL
-26 EEKINTAGNLK
+26 EEQINTAGSLK
-37 FTTAKKLRDDC
+37 FVVAKKLSAGC
-48 LYVLFQRPNAT
+48 QYVLIQRPGAT

-69 TQEDDQVSY
+69 TQEDNKISY
-78 TAVESAYDELGAY
+78 TAVESAYDELGSY
-91 SYIKDLRPQNRTA
+91 SYIKDMRPQNRTA
-104 KEMLT
+104 KEMLQ

-116 FSVGYVADTGTQTTN
+116 FSVGYVADTGTQSTN
-131 FYYMT
+131 FYYTT

-144 VNLFNLEIT
+144 VNLFDLEVT
-153 FDVIFDPIDNQVKK
+153 FDVAFDPIDNQVKK

-194 REQSSDELVTALVGR
+194 QEQSSDELVTALVGR

-238 KSAGNPLDKPAGQE
+238 KSAGDPLDKPARQE

-257 SATAVYGFSDGKPR
+257 AATAIYGFSDGAPR
-271 IGFVE
+271 IGLVE
-276 FDKISDKNLLI
+276 FDAITDPALLL

-310 VGSLALGDTV
+310 VGSLNLGDTV

-335 YKVTHDLLN
+335 YKVAHDLLN

-364 ISAVQDTVQSAKEYS
+364 ISAVQDTVQSAKDYL

-391 NFYGASQPL
+391 NHFGTSQPQF
-400 YAVEGDLWYKDLGNG
+400 AVEGDLWYKDLGNG
-415 ETEMYQYKNGNW
+415 ETEMYQYQNGNW
-427 ELITSTTELHNV
+427 ELITSTAELHNT
-439 QKVVDQAIK
+439 QKEVDQAIK
-448 DTNAHFKEI
+448 DFNAQFKEI

-490 TADTASANAT
+490 TADTASANAK
-500 EANSSASEARAK
+500 EANNSASEARAK
-512 VDDVAKTV
+512 VDGV
-520 TKNGKA
+520 TKAVTENGKE
-526 IGEIKSDVSSVKA
+526 IGEIKSDVSGVKA
-539 NYATLDGKV
+539 TYATLDGKV

-1005 SFEDSAVGNWCCA
+1005 SFEDSAVGNWRCA
-1018 DFKTPATLQKGG
+1018 DLKTPATLQKGG
-1030 LVNGFYNWVYSST
+1030 PVNGFYNWVYSST
-1043 GGDLYYGTSWIPVK
+1043 GSDLYYGTSWIPVK

-1074 YNGLNITVS
+1074 YNGLNITVA
-1083 AYLRYEQGGKT
+1083 AYLHYEQGGKRR
-1094 HWVMGPSATI
+1094 WAMGPSATI
-1104 TPDHWGWVKGI
+1104 TPDNWGWVKGI
-1115 VTVPDNVTRVLPC
+1115 VTVPDNVTQVLPC

-1149 KLDDYTQSNMTSIK
+1149 KLDNYTQSNMTSIK

-1184 IDMTSAAVKID
+1184 IDMTSAAVKVD

-1232 AAKINVINIDASKIT
+1232 AAKINVINIDASNIT
-1247 TGVLTAVDIHQSS
+1247 TGTLTAVEIHQNKW
-1260 AGADTW
+1260 GTDTW
-1266 INKDG
+1266 INEDG

-1276 GNDNVWIK
+1276 GSDNVWIK
-1284 EGTLA
+1284 DGTLA
-1289 AFDSGGQGMYMESG
+1289 AFDSGGQGVYMESG
-1303 QLTLASYAYWQ
+1303 KLTLASYAYWQ
-1314 TNGGNDSIDYGVIKC
+1314 TGGGSNSINYGVIKC
-1329 EDGMTRKGIGIIGK
+1329 DDNIFGAKGVGVIGK
-1343 GGFNLRTDNST
+1343 GGFNIRTDNCDLSYLSGPLFAKFSGT
-1354 VNAWA
+1354 
-1359 GNGILGKATAGAGII
+1359 GII
-1374 GTDDGKLIFGSLKP
+1374 GADDGRMML
-1388 TFIESGLS
+1388 
-1396 FTDYMGFEHIP
+1396 
-1407 FIQIGGDAAKAGID
+1407 GGDKTIFITAGEVYEDISISDINNRPYVQVGGRLNNPADLSKAG
-1421 IDKNGSS
+1421 SS
-1428 VVINAWDIKLDA
+1428 IVINAWDIKLNA
-1440 KGKNGNIIM
+1440 CGKDNRNIIM
-1449 NSLNGNI
+1449 NR
-1456 IMNNLTYN
+1456 LTYN
-1464 GSHTI
+1464 GEHTI
-1469 GLNDGSADL
+1469 NLNDSTSDL

-1509 VNAIKNTDIY
+1509 INAIKNTDIY

-1545 QYKAAGAFIDGLGRD
+1545 QYRAAGAFVDGLGRD
-1560 DGTQLGYLTVVVQNL
+1560 DGTQLGYLTVVVQSL
-1575 LEEIDVLKG
+1575 LEEIDALKER
-1584 LISSGSYSKRN
+1584 IDK
-1595 SAVGD
+1595 

>member
-1 MILYQLNKKQDVI
+1 MILYQLNKRQDVI
-14 GIVSSDVLSATF
+14 GIASSDILSATF
-26 EEKINTAGNLK
+26 EEQINTAGNLK

-48 LYVLFQRPNAT
+48 LYVLLQRPSAT
-59 TYMCFKILTE
+59 TYMCFKVLTE
-69 TQEDDQVSY
+69 TQEDNQVNY
-78 TAVESAYDELGAY
+78 TAVESAYDELSAY
-91 SYIKDLRPQNRTA
+91 SYIKDMRPQNRTA

-109 QILSATR
+109 QILAQTR
-116 FSVGYVADTGTQTTN
+116 YSVGYVADTGTQTTN
-131 FYYMT
+131 FYYTT

-153 FDVIFDPIDNQVKK
+153 FDVVFDPIDNQVKR

-194 REQSSDELVTALVGR
+194 CEQSSDELVTALVGR

-276 FDKISDKNLLI
+276 FDKINDKNLLI

-310 VGSLALGDTV
+310 VGNLSLGDTV

-325 DLKIEYLTRV
+325 DLKIEYSTRV

-344 AQNNTIE
+344 AQNNTVE
-351 LGDDFQKASITST
+351 LGDDFQAASITST
-364 ISAVQDTVQSAKEYS
+364 ISVVQDTVQSAKDYS

-391 NFYGASQPL
+391 NHFGTSQPQF
-400 YAVEGDLWYKDLGNG
+400 AVEGDLWYKDLGNG
-415 ETEMYQYKNGNW
+415 ETEMYQYQNGNW
-427 ELITSTTELHNV
+427 ELITSTAELHNT
-439 QKVVDQAIK
+439 QKEVDQAIK
-448 DTNAHFKEI
+448 DFNAHFKEI

-463 NETYQTEKQAF
+463 NETYQTEKQVLT
-474 STAVTKA
+474 TAVTKA

-490 TADTASANAT
+490 TADTASENAT
-500 EANSSASEARAK
+500 EANNSASEARAK

-526 IGEIKSDVSSVKA
+526 IGEIKSDVSGVKA
-539 NYATLDGKV
+539 TYATLDSKV

-636 SVKTKTDTIET
+636 SVKTKADTIET
-647 TMKSTSFANS
+647 TMNSTSFANS

-687 LNTLVSVYSNETNQ
+687 LNTLVSAYSNETNQ

-711 ALDYNTSTGSF
+711 ALDYNGTTGNF

-737 EAYKALNGKI
+737 ESYKALNGKI
-747 DELQIGGAN
+747 DGLQIGGAN
-756 LLDNSSMESA
+756 LLDNSSMESTRF
-766 AIGHN
+766 GDHTY
-771 SYDAMSFQNG
+771 SLMTCKDG
-781 WTVFTQKTAKQNRNN
+781 WTLLTASSAASGRRA
-796 WYIDMP
+796 WYYILP
-802 KGQPEAGIYT
+802 VGQPEPGTYT
-812 VSIDV
+812 ASLDV
-817 KLLNCSSRLPTA
+817 KLISCKSELPKA
-829 ELLIRRKSDWFSYG
+829 QVMIRERSNWHGYAIGEELP
-843 TSGECT
+843 
-849 LKVGQAVRLSAIA
+849 LKVGETVRMSATGSVPSS
-862 TSPVQPT
+862 TSAMKI
-869 NDSAATVLQLCT
+869 DIEFLT
-881 TSSFVG
+881 TSTFVG
-887 QIAIRHVKLEKGTK
+887 QIAIRHVKLEKGNK

-957 ISDLKATDDWKKLI
+957 INSLKATDDWKKLI

-1005 SFEDSAVGNWCCA
+1005 SFGDGNVGEWTCNDYRTKAVISNVSGYSAYGYTKCIC
-1018 DFKTPATLQKGG
+1018 TP
-1030 LVNGFYNWVYSST
+1030 NNN
-1043 GGDLYYGTSWIPVK
+1043 DLYWNVDCK
-1057 PGTKFYV
+1057 VNPGDKYYV
-1064 EALCPNMKSV
+1064 ELLVPNFYSV
-1074 YNGLNITVS
+1074 HGGRAINVRGL
-1083 AYLRYEQGGKT
+1083 LRYTKDGKAAWQT
-1094 HWVMGPSATI
+1094 GPSGQVAGNT
-1104 TPDHWGWVKGI
+1104 TGWIKGI
-1115 VTVPDNVTRVLPC
+1115 ITVPDGITSVKPC
-1128 IATKDKNGKGGA
+1128 ISVKDNGVTSA
-1140 SYVAYASFK
+1140 VHLTYASFT
-1149 KLDDYTQSNMTSIK
+1149 KLDDYTQSNMASIK

-1184 IDMTSAAVKID
+1184 IDMTSSAIKID

-1247 TGVLTAVDIHQSS
+1247 TGTLTAKIAKLMGSNNSWMRLDGSGIH
-1260 AGADTW
+1260 AEGGTAA
-1266 INKDG
+1266 NKD
-1271 IHNQM
+1271 Q
-1276 GNDNVWIK
+1276 W
-1284 EGTLA
+1284 
-1289 AFDSGGQGMYMESG
+1289 AFDLGSRGYHIKRQEKKSGDYRWTGGLAYGENMANTNANGLGLVVCPSSSGG
-1303 QLTLASYAYWQ
+1303 
-1314 TNGGNDSIDYGVIKC
+1314 NGDEIS
-1329 EDGMTRKGIGIIGK
+1329 IGK
-1343 GGFNLRTDNST
+1343 VVKGNFDGGYEWTNAMRWSATGYGGVGTGFHWYDTCTLENDKARTIYTGGQDPFYIRNIRWGNS
-1354 VNAWA
+1354 
-1359 GNGILGKATAGAGII
+1359 GNYYPSIQVGYNENTKSSSGIAFRW
-1374 GTDDGKLIFGSLKP
+1374 D
-1388 TFIESGLS
+1388 
-1396 FTDYMGFEHIP
+1396 
-1407 FIQIGGDAAKAGID
+1407 
-1421 IDKNGSS
+1421 
-1428 VVINAWDIKLDA
+1428 DIKPW
-1440 KGKNGNIIM
+1440 GTM
-1449 NSLNGNI
+1449 NMENVEISCGASNKLRFTWCQWSNWYQQWKIPAISNRVSPTSGI
-1456 IMNNLTYN
+1456 AFASGGIREFA
-1464 GSHTI
+1464 GSKVR
-1469 GLNDGSADL
+1469 DL
-1478 WWGPKMHAPSF
+1478 
-1489 VNTSALSKKMNI
+1489 
-1501 TKLDTQTA
+1501 
-1509 VNAIKNTDIY
+1509 
-1519 DYQFKEFGE
+1519 
-1528 TGKHYAS
+1528 
-1535 LIIDDVNDKP
+1535 
-1545 QYKAAGAFIDGLGRD
+1545 
-1560 DGTQLGYLTVVVQNL
+1560 
-1575 LEEIDVLKG
+1575 
-1584 LISSGSYSKRN
+1584 
-1595 SAVGD
+1595 

>member
-14 GIVSSDVLSATF
+14 GIVSSDVISATL
-26 EEKINTAGNLK
+26 EEQINTAGSLK
-37 FTTAKKLRDDC
+37 FVVAKKLSAGC
-48 LYVLFQRPNAT
+48 QYVLIQRPGAA

-69 TQEDDQVSY
+69 TQEDNKVSY
-78 TAVESAYDELGAY
+78 TAVESAYDELGSY
-91 SYIKDLRPQNRTA
+91 SYIKDMRPQNRTA

-116 FSVGYVADTGTQTTN
+116 FSVGYVADTGTQSTN
-131 FYYMT
+131 FYYTT

-153 FDVIFDPIDNQVKK
+153 FDVVFDPIDNQVK
-167 RMVNLYQQQGART
+167 RRLVNLYQQQGART

-276 FDKISDKNLLI
+276 FDKINDKNLLI

-310 VGSLALGDTV
+310 VGSLNLGDTV

-344 AQNNTIE
+344 RQNNTVE
-351 LGDDFQKASITST
+351 LGDDFQAASITST
-364 ISAVQDTVQSAKEYS
+364 ISAVQDTVQSAKDYS

-391 NFYGASQPL
+391 NHFGTSQPQF
-400 YAVEGDLWYKDLGNG
+400 AVEGDLWYKDLGNG
-415 ETEMYQYKNGNW
+415 ETEMYQYQNGNW
-427 ELITSTTELHNV
+427 ELITSTAELHNT
-439 QKVVDQAIK
+439 QKEVDQAIK
-448 DTNAHFKEI
+448 DFNAHFKEI

-463 NETYQTEKQAF
+463 NETYQTEKQVLT
-474 STAVTKA
+474 TAVTKA

-490 TADTASANAT
+490 TADTASENAT
-500 EANSSASEARAK
+500 EANNSASEARAK

-526 IGEIKSDVSSVKA
+526 IGEIKSDVSGVKA
-539 NYATLDGKV
+539 TYATLDSKV

-687 LNTLVSVYSNETNQ
+687 LNTLVSAYSNETNQ

-711 ALDYNTSTGSF
+711 ALDYNGTTGNF

-747 DELQIGGAN
+747 DGLQIGGAN
-756 LLDNSSMESA
+756 LLDNSSMEKTWL
-766 AIGHN
+766 GYN
-771 SYDAMSFQNG
+771 TYDGTAFKGG
-781 WTVFTQKTAKQNRNN
+781 WTVFTSSSSAAQKRS
-796 WYIDMP
+796 WYYVLP
-802 KGQPEAGIYT
+802 AGQPEPGTYT
-812 VSIDV
+812 VSLDV
-817 KLLNCSSRLPTA
+817 KLISCKSELPSVWMMILGQPSWHVYA
-829 ELLIRRKSDWFSYG
+829 N
-843 TSGECT
+843 SGKIT
-849 LKVGQAVRLSAIA
+849 LKVGETVRMNA
-862 TSPVQPT
+862 TGNISSLADTDVARMELYT
-869 NDSAATVLQLCT
+869 DK
-881 TSSFVG
+881 SFVG

-957 ISDLKATDDWKKLI
+957 INSLKATDDWKKLI

-1005 SFEDSAVGNWCCA
+1005 SFEDSAVGNWRCA
-1018 DFKTPATLQKGG
+1018 DLKTPATLQKGG
-1030 LVNGFYNWVYSST
+1030 PVNGFYNWVYSST

-1074 YNGLNITVS
+1074 YNGLNIIVA

-1094 HWVMGPSATI
+1094 LWARGPSAAI

-1128 IATKDKNGKGGA
+1128 ISTKDTTGKGGA
-1140 SYVAYASFK
+1140 SYVAYASFT

-1247 TGVLTAVDIHQSS
+1247 TGTLTAVEMHQSGG
-1260 AGADTW
+1260 GADTW

-1276 GNDNVWIK
+1276 GNNNVWIK
-1284 EGTLA
+1284 RGTLT
-1289 AFDSGGQGMYMESG
+1289 AFDSNGQGMYMESG

-1314 TNGGNDSIDYGVIKC
+1314 NGWKDESINYGVIKC
-1329 EDGMTRKGIGIIGK
+1329 DDDITGKKGIGIIGK
-1343 GGFNLRTDNST
+1343 GGFNVRTDNST
-1354 VNAWA
+1354 LDGWA
-1359 GNGILGKATAGAGII
+1359 GNELIGRVKAGAGII
-1374 GTDDGKLIFGSLKP
+1374 GTDDGKLLLGSLKP
-1388 TFIESGLS
+1388 VFIEGGWSFKDSGGYDH
-1396 FTDYMGFEHIP
+1396 TP
-1407 FIQIGGDAAKAGID
+1407 FIQVGGEMRHAGAD

-1428 VVINAWDIKLDA
+1428 VVINAWDIKLNA
-1440 KGKNGNIIM
+1440 CGKDNRNII
-1449 NSLNGNI
+1449 LNR
-1456 IMNNLTYN
+1456 LTYN
-1464 GSHTI
+1464 GEHTI
-1469 GLNDGSADL
+1469 NLNDGALDL

-1501 TKLDTQTA
+1501 KKLDVQTA

-1545 QYKAAGAFIDGLGRD
+1545 QYRAAGAFVDGLGRD
-1560 DGTQLGYLTVVVQNL
+1560 DGTQLGYLTVVVQSL
-1575 LEEIDVLKG
+1575 LEEIDALKER
-1584 LISSGSYSKRN
+1584 IDK
-1595 SAVGD
+1595 

>member
-14 GIVSSDVLSATF
+14 GIVSSDVISATL
-26 EEKINTAGNLK
+26 EEQINTAGSLK
-37 FTTAKKLRDDC
+37 FVVAKKLSAGC
-48 LYVLFQRPNAT
+48 QYVLIQRPGAA

-69 TQEDDQVSY
+69 TQEDNKISY
-78 TAVESAYDELGAY
+78 TAVESAYDELGSY
-91 SYIKDLRPQNRTA
+91 SFIKDMRPQNRTA
-104 KEMLT
+104 KEMLQ

-116 FSVGYVADTGTQTTN
+116 FSVGYVADTGTQSTN
-131 FYYMT
+131 FYYTT

-144 VNLFNLEIT
+144 VNLFDLEVT
-153 FDVIFDPIDNQVKK
+153 FDVVFDPIDNQVKK
-167 RMVNLYQQQGART
+167 RMVNLYTQMGSRT
-180 GRRFEYGDKLLSVT
+180 GRRYEYGDKLLSVT
-194 REQSSDELVTALVGR
+194 CEQSSDTLVTALVGR

-238 KSAGNPLDKPAGQE
+238 KSAGDPLDKPARQE

-257 SATAVYGFSDGKPR
+257 AATAIYGFSDGAPR
-271 IGFVE
+271 IGLVE
-276 FDKISDKNLLI
+276 FDAITDPALLL

-310 VGSLALGDTV
+310 VGSLNLGDTV

-325 DLKIEYLTRV
+325 DLKIEYSTRV

-344 AQNNTIE
+344 RQNNTVE
-351 LGDDFQKASITST
+351 LGDDFQAASITST
-364 ISAVQDTVQSAKEYS
+364 ISAVQDTVQSAKDYS

-391 NFYGASQPL
+391 NHFGTSQPQF
-400 YAVEGDLWYKDLGNG
+400 AVEGDLWYKDLGNG
-415 ETEMYQYKNGNW
+415 ETEMYQYQNGNW
-427 ELITSTTELHNV
+427 ELITSTAELHNT
-439 QKVVDQAIK
+439 QKEVDQAIK
-448 DTNAHFKEI
+448 DFNAHFKEI

-463 NETYQTEKQAF
+463 NETYQTEKQVLT
-474 STAVTKA
+474 TAVTKA

-490 TADTASANAT
+490 TADTASENAT
-500 EANSSASEARAK
+500 EANNSASEARAK

-526 IGEIKSDVSSVKA
+526 IGEIKSDVSGVKA
-539 NYATLDGKV
+539 TYATLDSKV

-687 LNTLVSVYSNETNQ
+687 LNTLVSAYSNETNQ

-711 ALDYNTSTGSF
+711 ALDYNGTTGNF

-747 DELQIGGAN
+747 DGLQIGGAN

-957 ISDLKATDDWKKLI
+957 INSLKATDDWKKLI

-998 SELIGKK
+998 SQLIGKK
-1005 SFEDSAVGNWCCA
+1005 SFGDGNVGEWTCNDYRTKAVISNVSGYSAYGYTKCIC
-1018 DFKTPATLQKGG
+1018 TP
-1030 LVNGFYNWVYSST
+1030 NNN
-1043 GGDLYYGTSWIPVK
+1043 DLYWNVDCK
-1057 PGTKFYV
+1057 VNPGDKYYV
-1064 EALCPNMKSV
+1064 ELLVPNFYSV
-1074 YNGLNITVS
+1074 HGGRAINVRGLF
-1083 AYLRYEQGGKT
+1083 RYTKDGKAAWQT
-1094 HWVMGPSATI
+1094 GPSGQVAGNT
-1104 TPDHWGWVKGI
+1104 TGWIKGI
-1115 VTVPDNVTRVLPC
+1115 ITVPDGITSVKPC
-1128 IATKDKNGKGGA
+1128 ISVKDNGVTSA
-1140 SYVAYASFK
+1140 VHLTYASFT

-1184 IDMTSAAVKID
+1184 IDMTSSAIKID

-1247 TGVLTAVDIHQSS
+1247 TGTLTAKIAKLMGSNNSWMRLDGSGIH
-1260 AGADTW
+1260 AEGGTAA
-1266 INKDG
+1266 NKD
-1271 IHNQM
+1271 Q
-1276 GNDNVWIK
+1276 W
-1284 EGTLA
+1284 
-1289 AFDSGGQGMYMESG
+1289 AFDLGSRGYHIKRQEKKSGDYRWTGGLAYGENMANTNANGLGLVVCPSSSGG
-1303 QLTLASYAYWQ
+1303 
-1314 TNGGNDSIDYGVIKC
+1314 NGDEIS
-1329 EDGMTRKGIGIIGK
+1329 IGK
-1343 GGFNLRTDNST
+1343 VVKGNFDGGYEWTNAMRWSATGYGGVGTGFHWYDTCTLENDKARTIYTGGQDPFYIRNIRWGNS
-1354 VNAWA
+1354 
-1359 GNGILGKATAGAGII
+1359 GNYYPSIQVGYNENTKSSSGIAFRW
-1374 GTDDGKLIFGSLKP
+1374 D
-1388 TFIESGLS
+1388 
-1396 FTDYMGFEHIP
+1396 
-1407 FIQIGGDAAKAGID
+1407 
-1421 IDKNGSS
+1421 
-1428 VVINAWDIKLDA
+1428 DIKPW
-1440 KGKNGNIIM
+1440 GTM
-1449 NSLNGNI
+1449 NMENVEISCGASNKLRFTWCQWSNWYQQWKIPAISNRVSPTSGI
-1456 IMNNLTYN
+1456 AFASGGIREFA
-1464 GSHTI
+1464 GSKVR
-1469 GLNDGSADL
+1469 DL
-1478 WWGPKMHAPSF
+1478 
-1489 VNTSALSKKMNI
+1489 
-1501 TKLDTQTA
+1501 
-1509 VNAIKNTDIY
+1509 
-1519 DYQFKEFGE
+1519 
-1528 TGKHYAS
+1528 
-1535 LIIDDVNDKP
+1535 
-1545 QYKAAGAFIDGLGRD
+1545 
-1560 DGTQLGYLTVVVQNL
+1560 
-1575 LEEIDVLKG
+1575 
-1584 LISSGSYSKRN
+1584 
-1595 SAVGD
+1595 

>member
-14 GIVSSDVLSATF
+14 GIVSSDVISATL
-26 EEKINTAGNLK
+26 EEQINTAGSLK
-37 FTTAKKLRDDC
+37 FVVAKKLSAGC
-48 LYVLFQRPNAT
+48 QYVLIQRPGAA

-69 TQEDDQVSY
+69 TQEDNKISY
-78 TAVESAYDELGAY
+78 TAVESAYDELGSY
-91 SYIKDLRPQNRTA
+91 SFIKDMRPQNRTA
-104 KEMLT
+104 KEMLQ

-116 FSVGYVADTGTQTTN
+116 FSVGYVADTGTQSTN
-131 FYYMT
+131 FYYTT

-144 VNLFNLEIT
+144 VNLFDLEVT
-153 FDVIFDPIDNQVKK
+153 FDVVFDPIDNQVKK
-167 RMVNLYQQQGART
+167 RMVNLYTQMGSRT
-180 GRRFEYGDKLLSVT
+180 GRRYEYGDKLLSVT
-194 REQSSDELVTALVGR
+194 CEQSSDTLVTALVGR

-238 KSAGNPLDKPAGQE
+238 KSAGDPLDKPARQE

-257 SATAVYGFSDGKPR
+257 AATAIYGFSDGAPR
-271 IGFVE
+271 IGLVE
-276 FDKISDKNLLI
+276 FDAITDPALLL

-310 VGSLALGDTV
+310 VGSLNLGDTV

-325 DLKIEYLTRV
+325 DLKIEYSTRV

-344 AQNNTIE
+344 RQNNTVE
-351 LGDDFQKASITST
+351 LGDDFQAASITST
-364 ISAVQDTVQSAKEYS
+364 ISAVQDTVQSAKDYS

-391 NFYGASQPL
+391 NHFGTSQPQF
-400 YAVEGDLWYKDLGNG
+400 AVEGDLWYKDLGNG
-415 ETEMYQYKNGNW
+415 ETEMYQYQNGNW
-427 ELITSTTELHNV
+427 ELITSTAELHNT
-439 QKVVDQAIK
+439 QKEVDQAIK
-448 DTNAHFKEI
+448 DFNAHFKEI

-463 NETYQTEKQAF
+463 NETYQTEKQVLT
-474 STAVTKA
+474 TAVTKA

-490 TADTASANAT
+490 TADTASENAT
-500 EANSSASEARAK
+500 EANNSASEARAK

-526 IGEIKSDVSSVKA
+526 IGEIKSDVSGVKA
-539 NYATLDGKV
+539 TYATLDSKV

-687 LNTLVSVYSNETNQ
+687 LNTLVSAYSNETNQ

-711 ALDYNTSTGSF
+711 ALDYNGTTGNF

-747 DELQIGGAN
+747 DGLQIGGAN

-957 ISDLKATDDWKKLI
+957 INSLKATDDWKKLI

-1005 SFEDSAVGNWCCA
+1005 SFEDSAVGNWRCA
-1018 DFKTPATLQKGG
+1018 DLKTPATLQKGG
-1030 LVNGFYNWVYSST
+1030 PVNGFYNWVYSST

-1074 YNGLNITVS
+1074 YNGLNIIVA

-1094 HWVMGPSATI
+1094 LWARGPSAAI

-1128 IATKDKNGKGGA
+1128 INTRDKNGKGGA
-1140 SYVAYASFK
+1140 SYVAYASFT

-1195 SKHILLNGDVA
+1195 SKHILLDGDVA

-1247 TGVLTAVDIHQSS
+1247 TGTLTAKIAKLMGSNNSWMRLDGSGIH
-1260 AGADTW
+1260 AEGGTAA
-1266 INKDG
+1266 NKD
-1271 IHNQM
+1271 Q
-1276 GNDNVWIK
+1276 W
-1284 EGTLA
+1284 
-1289 AFDSGGQGMYMESG
+1289 AFDLGSRGYHIKRQEKKSGDYRWTGGLAYGENMANTNANGLGLIVCPSSSGG
-1303 QLTLASYAYWQ
+1303 
-1314 TNGGNDSIDYGVIKC
+1314 NGDEIS
-1329 EDGMTRKGIGIIGK
+1329 IGK
-1343 GGFNLRTDNST
+1343 VVKGNFDGGYEWTNAMRWSATGYGGVGTGFHWYDTCTLENDKARTIYTGGKDPFYIRNIRWGNS
-1354 VNAWA
+1354 
-1359 GNGILGKATAGAGII
+1359 GNYYPSIQVGYNENTKSSSGIAFRW
-1374 GTDDGKLIFGSLKP
+1374 D
-1388 TFIESGLS
+1388 
-1396 FTDYMGFEHIP
+1396 
-1407 FIQIGGDAAKAGID
+1407 
-1421 IDKNGSS
+1421 
-1428 VVINAWDIKLDA
+1428 DIKPW
-1440 KGKNGNIIM
+1440 GTM
-1449 NSLNGNI
+1449 NMENVEISCGASNKLRFTWCQWSNWYQQWKIPAISNRVSPTSGI
-1456 IMNNLTYN
+1456 AFASGGIREFA
-1464 GSHTI
+1464 GSKVR
-1469 GLNDGSADL
+1469 DL
-1478 WWGPKMHAPSF
+1478 
-1489 VNTSALSKKMNI
+1489 
-1501 TKLDTQTA
+1501 
-1509 VNAIKNTDIY
+1509 
-1519 DYQFKEFGE
+1519 
-1528 TGKHYAS
+1528 
-1535 LIIDDVNDKP
+1535 
-1545 QYKAAGAFIDGLGRD
+1545 
-1560 DGTQLGYLTVVVQNL
+1560 
-1575 LEEIDVLKG
+1575 
-1584 LISSGSYSKRN
+1584 
-1595 SAVGD
+1595 

>member
-14 GIVSSDVLSATF
+14 GIVSSDILSATF
-26 EEKINTAGNLK
+26 EEQINTAGNLK

-48 LYVLFQRPNAT
+48 LYVLFQRPSAT

-69 TQEDDQVSY
+69 TQEDNQVNY

-109 QILSATR
+109 QLLAQTR
-116 FSVGYVADTGTQTTN
+116 YSVGYVADTGTQTTN
-131 FYYMT
+131 FYYTT

-153 FDVIFDPIDNQVKK
+153 FDVVFDPIDNQVK
-167 RMVNLYQQQGART
+167 RRLVNLYTQMGSRT

-194 REQSSDELVTALVGR
+194 CEQSSDELVTALVGR

-238 KSAGNPLDKPAGQE
+238 KSAGDPLDKPAGQE

-257 SATAVYGFSDGKPR
+257 AATAVYGFSDGKPR

-276 FDKISDKNLLI
+276 FDKINDKNLLI

-310 VGSLALGDTV
+310 VGNLSLGDTV

-325 DLKIEYLTRV
+325 DLKIEYSTRV

-344 AQNNTIE
+344 CQNNTVE
-351 LGDDFQKASITST
+351 LGDDFQAASITST

-391 NFYGASQPL
+391 NFYGANQPL
-400 YAVEGDLWYKDLGNG
+400 YAVEGDLWYKDLGNS
-415 ETEMYQYKNGNW
+415 ETEMYQYKKGNW
-427 ELITSTTELHNV
+427 ELITSTAELHNT
-439 QKVVDQAIK
+439 QKEVDQAIK
-448 DTNAHFKEI
+448 DFNAQFKEI

-463 NETYQTEKQAF
+463 NETYQTEKQALV
-474 STAVTKA
+474 TAVEKA

-490 TADTASANAT
+490 TADTASENAT
-500 EANSSASEARAK
+500 EASSVAAEARTK
-512 VDDVAKTV
+512 VDDVTKTV
-520 TKNGKA
+520 TENGKA
-526 IGEIKSDVSSVKA
+526 IGEIKSDVSGVKA
-539 NYATLDGKV
+539 TYATLDGKV
-548 TSVSA
+548 TSASA
-553 RAGAVEA
+553 RAGALEA

-570 SVKAENNRIESLVD
+570 SVKAENNRIESLID
-584 SKVDDSE
+584 SKVDGSE
-591 YNTFKQQTSTTLS
+591 YNTFKRQTSTELS

-636 SVKTKTDTIET
+636 SVKTKADTIET

-687 LNTLVSVYSNETNQ
+687 LNTLVSAYSNETSQ

-711 ALDYNTSTGSF
+711 ALDYNGTTGNF

-737 EAYKALNGKI
+737 ESYKALNGKI
-747 DELQIGGAN
+747 DGLQIGGAN
-756 LLDNSSMESA
+756 LLDNTA
-766 AIGHN
+766 GPWKKVGIGKN
-771 SYDAMSFQNG
+771 YTD
-781 WTVFTQKTAKQNRNN
+781 TVTFVLNEQLQSTT
-796 WYIDMP
+796 I
-802 KGQPEAGIYT
+802 T
-812 VSIDV
+812 VSFDCRANTSKSFYCFFFGNDYNANGRVTSACNSQGWVNNSIGVDGMV
-817 KLLNCSSRLPTA
+817 PIKPSTVWGRVWIRYNLSKIPPAGTKKMLIGRLLSEYAT
-829 ELLIRRKSDWFSYG
+829 SDWL
-843 TSGECT
+843 E
-849 LKVGQAVRLSAIA
+849 
-862 TSPVQPT
+862 
-869 NDSAATVLQLCT
+869 
-881 TSSFVG
+881 
-887 QIAIRHVKLEKGTK
+887 IRNVKLESGTK

-907 SDGDINKR
+907 SDGDVNKR

-957 ISDLKATDDWKKLI
+957 INSLKSTDDWKKLI

-981 DATGFQQQVWK
+981 DATGFQQQAWK

-998 SELIGKK
+998 SQLIGKK
-1005 SFEDSAVGNWCCA
+1005 SFEDSAVGNWRCA
-1018 DFKTPATLQKGG
+1018 DLKTPATLQKGG
-1030 LVNGFYNWVYSST
+1030 PVNGFYNWVYSST

-1074 YNGLNITVS
+1074 YNGLSIIVA

-1094 HWVMGPSATI
+1094 HWAMGPSATI
-1104 TPDHWGWVKGI
+1104 TPDHWGWVKGV

-1140 SYVAYASFK
+1140 SYVAYASFT

-1184 IDMTSAAVKID
+1184 IDMTSAAVKVD

-1232 AAKINVINIDASKIT
+1232 ASKINVINIDASKIT
-1247 TGVLTAVDIHQSS
+1247 TGVLTAVEMHQNGG
-1260 AGADTW
+1260 GADTW

-1276 GNDNVWIK
+1276 GNSNVWIK
-1284 EGTLA
+1284 RGTLA
-1289 AFDSGGQGMYMESG
+1289 AFDSSGQGMYMESG
-1303 QLTLASYAYWQ
+1303 QLTLASSAYWQ
-1314 TNGGNDSIDYGVIKC
+1314 NGLKLESINYGVIKC
-1329 EDGMTRKGIGIIGK
+1329 DDDITGKKGIGIIGK
-1343 GGFNLRTDNST
+1343 GGFNLRTDNCT
-1354 VNAWA
+1354 LDGWA
-1359 GNGILGKATAGAGII
+1359 GNELWGGVKAGAGII
-1374 GTDDGKLIFGSLKP
+1374 GTDDGKLLLGSLKP
-1388 TFIESGLS
+1388 VFIEGGWSFKDSGGYDH
-1396 FTDYMGFEHIP
+1396 TP
-1407 FIQIGGDAAKAGID
+1407 FIQVGGEMRHAGAD

-1428 VVINAWDIKLDA
+1428 IVINAWDIKLNA
-1440 KGKNGNIIM
+1440 CGKDNRNII
-1449 NSLNGNI
+1449 LNR
-1456 IMNNLTYN
+1456 LTYN
-1464 GSHTI
+1464 GEHTI
-1469 GLNDGSADL
+1469 NLNDGALDL

-1501 TKLDTQTA
+1501 KKLDVQTA

-1545 QYKAAGAFIDGLGRD
+1545 QYRAAGAFVDGLGRD
-1560 DGTQLGYLTVVVQNL
+1560 DGTQLGYLTVVVQSL
-1575 LEEIDVLKG
+1575 LEEIDALKER
-1584 LISSGSYSKRN
+1584 IDK
-1595 SAVGD
+1595 

>member
-14 GIVSSDVLSATF
+14 GIVSSDVISATL
-26 EEKINTAGNLK
+26 EEQINTAGSLK
-37 FTTAKKLRDDC
+37 FVVAKKLSAGC
-48 LYVLFQRPNAT
+48 QYVLIQRPGAA

-69 TQEDDQVSY
+69 TQEDNKISY
-78 TAVESAYDELGAY
+78 TAVESAYDELGSY
-91 SYIKDLRPQNRTA
+91 SFIKDMRPQNRTA
-104 KEMLT
+104 KEMLQ

-116 FSVGYVADTGTQTTN
+116 FSVGYVADTGTQSTN
-131 FYYMT
+131 FYYTT

-144 VNLFNLEIT
+144 VNLFDLEVT
-153 FDVIFDPIDNQVKK
+153 FDVVFDPIDNQVKK
-167 RMVNLYQQQGART
+167 RMVNLYTQMGSRT
-180 GRRFEYGDKLLSVT
+180 GRRYEYGDKLLSVT
-194 REQSSDELVTALVGR
+194 CEQSSDTLVTALVGR

-238 KSAGNPLDKPAGQE
+238 KSAGDPLDKPAKQE

-257 SATAVYGFSDGKPR
+257 AATAIYGFSDGAPR
-271 IGFVE
+271 IGLVE
-276 FDKISDKNLLI
+276 FDAITDPALLL

-310 VGSLALGDTV
+310 VGSLNLGDTV

-364 ISAVQDTVQSAKEYS
+364 ISAVQDTVQLAKDYS

-400 YAVEGDLWYKDLGNG
+400 HAVEGDLWYKDLGNG

-427 ELITSTTELHNV
+427 ELVVSTADTTAV
-439 QKVVDQAIK
+439 KRQVDQVIK

-500 EANSSASEARAK
+500 EANNSASEARAK

-526 IGEIKSDVSSVKA
+526 IGEIKSDVSGVKA
-539 NYATLDGKV
+539 TYATLDGKV
-548 TSVSA
+548 TSASA
-553 RAGAVEA
+553 RAGALEA

-570 SVKAENNRIESLVD
+570 SVKAENNRIESLID
-584 SKVDDSE
+584 SKADDNE

-636 SVKTKTDTIET
+636 SVKTKADTIET
-647 TMKSTSFANS
+647 TMNSTSFANS

-687 LNTLVSVYSNETNQ
+687 LNTLVSAYSNETNQ

-711 ALDYNTSTGSF
+711 ALDYNGTTGNF

-737 EAYKALNGKI
+737 ESYKSLSGKI
-747 DELQIGGAN
+747 DGLQIGGTN
-756 LLDNSSMESA
+756 LLDDSERERSA
-766 AIGHN
+766 KRPATGHT
-771 SYDAMSFQNG
+771 DIFMQTLATPPTG
-781 WTVFTQKTAKQNRNN
+781 TVFTASFEAKATTDKTTIANHFYDGSGKYADGKCLR
-796 WYIDMP
+796 
-802 KGQPEAGIYT
+802 T
-812 VSIDV
+812 VTCQTST
-817 KLLNCSSRLPTA
+817 PTGNSDGYA
-829 ELLIRRKSDWFSYG
+829 PLSLSTQWKRYWITWTWSQEMTQSNIHRVLIGRYQSNFADGTVYIRR
-843 TSGECT
+843 
-849 LKVGQAVRLSAIA
+849 
-862 TSPVQPT
+862 
-869 NDSAATVLQLCT
+869 
-881 TSSFVG
+881 
-887 QIAIRHVKLEKGTK
+887 VKLEKGNK

-907 SDGDINKR
+907 SDNDVNKR

-957 ISDLKATDDWKKLI
+957 INSLKATDDWKKLI
-971 KINQNSSWLQ
+971 KITQNSSWIQ
-981 DATGFQQQVWK
+981 DATGFQQQAWK

-998 SELIGKK
+998 GQLIGKK
-1005 SFEDSAVGNWCCA
+1005 SFEDGNVGEWYCA
-1018 DFKTPATLQKGG
+1018 DLKTPATLQKGG
-1030 LVNGFYNWVYSST
+1030 PVNGFYNWVYSST
-1043 GGDLYYGTSWIPVK
+1043 GSDLYYGTSWIPVK

-1074 YNGLNITVS
+1074 YNGLNIIVA

-1094 HWVMGPSATI
+1094 HWAMGPSATI
-1104 TPDHWGWVKGI
+1104 TPDHWGWVKGV

-1140 SYVAYASFK
+1140 SYVAYASFT
-1149 KLDDYTQSNMTSIK
+1149 KLDEYTQSSMASIK

-1232 AAKINVINIDASKIT
+1232 AAKINVVNIDASNIT
-1247 TGVLTAVDIHQSS
+1247 TGTLTAVEIHQNKW
-1260 AGADTW
+1260 GTDTW
-1266 INKDG
+1266 VNEDG

-1276 GNDNVWIK
+1276 GSDNVWIK
-1284 EGTLA
+1284 DGTLA
-1289 AFDSGGQGMYMESG
+1289 AFDSGGQGVYMESG
-1303 QLTLASYAYWQ
+1303 KLTLASYAYWQ
-1314 TNGGNDSIDYGVIKC
+1314 TGGGSNSINYGVIKC
-1329 EDGMTRKGIGIIGK
+1329 DDNIFGAKGVGVIGK
-1343 GGFNLRTDNST
+1343 GGFNIRTDNCDLSYLSGPLFAKFSGT
-1354 VNAWA
+1354 
-1359 GNGILGKATAGAGII
+1359 GII
-1374 GTDDGKLIFGSLKP
+1374 GADDGRMML
-1388 TFIESGLS
+1388 
-1396 FTDYMGFEHIP
+1396 
-1407 FIQIGGDAAKAGID
+1407 GGDKTIFITAGEVYEDISISDINNRPYVQVGGRLNNPADLSKAG
-1421 IDKNGSS
+1421 SS
-1428 VVINAWDIKLDA
+1428 IVINAWDIKLNA
-1440 KGKNGNIIM
+1440 CGKDNRNIIM
-1449 NSLNGNI
+1449 NG
-1456 IMNNLTYN
+1456 LTYN
-1464 GSHTI
+1464 GEHTI
-1469 GLNDGSADL
+1469 TLNDSTSDL

-1501 TKLDTQTA
+1501 KKLDVQTA

-1535 LIIDDVNDKP
+1535 LIIDDVNDRP
-1545 QYKAAGAFIDGLGRD
+1545 QYRAAGAFVDGLGRD
-1560 DGTQLGYLTVVVQNL
+1560 DGTQLGYLTVVVQSL
-1575 LEEIDVLKG
+1575 LKEIDTLKER
-1584 LISSGSYSKRN
+1584 IDK
-1595 SAVGD
+1595 

>member
-14 GIVSSDVLSATF
+14 GIVSSDVISATL
-26 EEKINTAGNLK
+26 EEQINTAGSLK
-37 FTTAKKLRDDC
+37 FVVAKKLSAGC
-48 LYVLFQRPNAT
+48 QYVLIQRPGAA

-69 TQEDDQVSY
+69 TQEDNKISY
-78 TAVESAYDELGAY
+78 TAVESAYDELGSY
-91 SYIKDLRPQNRTA
+91 SFIKDMRPQNRTA
-104 KEMLT
+104 KEMLQ

-116 FSVGYVADTGTQTTN
+116 FSVGYVADTGTQSTN
-131 FYYMT
+131 FYYTT

-144 VNLFNLEIT
+144 VNLFDLEVT
-153 FDVIFDPIDNQVKK
+153 FDVVFDPIDNQVKK
-167 RMVNLYQQQGART
+167 RMVNLYTQMRSRT
-180 GRRFEYGDKLLSVT
+180 GRRYEYGDKLLSVT
-194 REQSSDELVTALVGR
+194 CEQSSDTLVTALVGR

-238 KSAGNPLDKPAGQE
+238 KSAGDPLDKPARQE

-257 SATAVYGFSDGKPR
+257 AATAIYGFSDGAPR
-271 IGFVE
+271 IGLVE
-276 FDKISDKNLLI
+276 FDAITDPALLL

-310 VGSLALGDTV
+310 VGSLNLGDTV

-325 DLKIEYLTRV
+325 DLKIEYSTRV

-344 AQNNTIE
+344 RQNNTVE
-351 LGDDFQKASITST
+351 LGDDFQAASITST
-364 ISAVQDTVQSAKEYS
+364 ISAVQDTVQSAKDYS

-391 NFYGASQPL
+391 NHFGTSQPQF
-400 YAVEGDLWYKDLGNG
+400 AVEGDLWYKDLGNG
-415 ETEMYQYKNGNW
+415 ETEMYQYQNGNW
-427 ELITSTTELHNV
+427 ELITSTAELHNT
-439 QKVVDQAIK
+439 QKEVDQAIK
-448 DTNAHFKEI
+448 DFNAHFKEI

-463 NETYQTEKQAF
+463 NETYQTEKQVLT
-474 STAVTKA
+474 TAVTKA

-490 TADTASANAT
+490 TADTASENAT
-500 EANSSASEARAK
+500 EANNSASEARAK

-526 IGEIKSDVSSVKA
+526 IGEIKSDVSGVKA
-539 NYATLDGKV
+539 TYATLDSKV

-687 LNTLVSVYSNETNQ
+687 LNTLVSAYSNETNQ

-711 ALDYNTSTGSF
+711 ALDYNGTTGNF

-747 DELQIGGAN
+747 DGLQIGGAN

-957 ISDLKATDDWKKLI
+957 INSLKATDDWKKLI

-1005 SFEDSAVGNWCCA
+1005 SFEDSAVGNWRCA
-1018 DFKTPATLQKGG
+1018 DLKTPATLQKGG
-1030 LVNGFYNWVYSST
+1030 PVNGFYNWVYSST

-1074 YNGLNITVS
+1074 YNGLNIIVA

-1094 HWVMGPSATI
+1094 LWARGPSAAI

-1128 IATKDKNGKGGA
+1128 INTRDKNGKGGA
-1140 SYVAYASFK
+1140 SYVAYASFT

-1184 IDMTSAAVKID
+1184 IDMTSAAVKVD

-1247 TGVLTAVDIHQSS
+1247 TGVLTAKIAKLMGSNNSWMSLDGSGIHAEGGTAS
-1260 AGADTW
+1260 
-1266 INKDG
+1266 NKD
-1271 IHNQM
+1271 Q
-1276 GNDNVWIK
+1276 W
-1284 EGTLA
+1284 
-1289 AFDSGGQGMYMESG
+1289 AFDLGSTGYHIKRQESQSGDYRWTGGLVYSQNMANTNLNGLGLIVCPSSSGG
-1303 QLTLASYAYWQ
+1303 
-1314 TNGGNDSIDYGVIKC
+1314 NGDEIS
-1329 EDGMTRKGIGIIGK
+1329 IGK
-1343 GGFNLRTDNST
+1343 VTKGNFDGNYEWNASMKWSATGYGSVGTGFHWYDTCTLENDKARTIYTGGQDPFYIRNIRWGNSGHYYPSIQVGYNENT
-1354 VNAWA
+1354 KSSS
-1359 GNGILGKATAGAGII
+1359 GIAFRW
-1374 GTDDGKLIFGSLKP
+1374 D
-1388 TFIESGLS
+1388 
-1396 FTDYMGFEHIP
+1396 
-1407 FIQIGGDAAKAGID
+1407 
-1421 IDKNGSS
+1421 
-1428 VVINAWDIKLDA
+1428 DIKPW
-1440 KGKNGNIIM
+1440 GTM
-1449 NSLNGNI
+1449 NMENVEISCGASNKLRFTWCQWSNWYQQWKIPAISNRVSPTSGI
-1456 IMNNLTYN
+1456 AFASGGIREFA
-1464 GSHTI
+1464 GSKVR
-1469 GLNDGSADL
+1469 DL
-1478 WWGPKMHAPSF
+1478 
-1489 VNTSALSKKMNI
+1489 
-1501 TKLDTQTA
+1501 
-1509 VNAIKNTDIY
+1509 
-1519 DYQFKEFGE
+1519 
-1528 TGKHYAS
+1528 
-1535 LIIDDVNDKP
+1535 
-1545 QYKAAGAFIDGLGRD
+1545 
-1560 DGTQLGYLTVVVQNL
+1560 
-1575 LEEIDVLKG
+1575 
-1584 LISSGSYSKRN
+1584 
-1595 SAVGD
+1595 

>member
-14 GIVSSDVLSATF
+14 GIVSSDVISATL
-26 EEKINTAGNLK
+26 EEQINTAGSLK
-37 FTTAKKLRDDC
+37 FVVAKKLSAGC
-48 LYVLFQRPNAT
+48 QYVLIQRPGAA

-69 TQEDDQVSY
+69 TQEDNKISY
-78 TAVESAYDELGAY
+78 TAVESAYDELGSY

-104 KEMLT
+104 KEMLQ
-109 QILSATR
+109 QILAQTR

-131 FYYMT
+131 FYYTT

-153 FDVIFDPIDNQVKK
+153 FDVVFDPIDNQVK
-167 RMVNLYQQQGART
+167 RRLVNMYTQMGSRT
-180 GRRFEYGDKLLSVT
+180 GRRYEYGDKLLSVT
-194 REQSSDELVTALVGR
+194 CEQSSDTLVTALVGR

-221 SPDGYSRKIT
+221 SPDGYGRRIT
-231 FADVVWK
+231 FADVEWK
-238 KSAGNPLDKPAGQE
+238 KSAGDPLDKPAGQE

-257 SATAVYGFSDGKPR
+257 AATAVYGFSDGKPR

-276 FDKISDKNLLI
+276 FDKIDDKNLLI

-310 VGSLALGDTV
+310 VGSLNLGDTV

-391 NFYGASQPL
+391 NFYGTNQPL
-400 YAVEGDLWYKDLGNG
+400 FAVEGDLWYKDLGNG

-427 ELITSTTELHNV
+427 ELITSTAELHNT
-439 QKVVDQAIK
+439 QKEVDQAIK
-448 DTNAHFKEI
+448 DFNAQFKEI

-490 TADTASANAT
+490 TADTASENAT
-500 EANSSASEARAK
+500 EANNSASEARAK

-520 TKNGKA
+520 TKNGKV
-526 IGEIKSDVSSVKA
+526 IGEVKSDVSGVKA
-539 NYATLDGKV
+539 TYATLDGKV
-548 TSVSA
+548 TSMSA

-560 ALSDGKGGLI
+560 ALSDGRGGLI

-584 SKVDDSE
+584 SKVNGSE
-591 YNTFKQQTSTTLS
+591 YNTFKRQTSTELS

-636 SVKTKTDTIET
+636 SVKTKADNVET
-647 TMKSTSFANS
+647 TMNSTSFANS

-687 LNTLVSVYSNETNQ
+687 LNTLVSAYSNETSQ

-737 EAYKALNGKI
+737 ESYKSLNGKI
-747 DELQIGGAN
+747 DGLQIGGAN
-756 LLDNSSMESA
+756 LLDNSSMESTK
-766 AIGHN
+766 IGGYSYN
-771 SYDAMSFQNG
+771 SMTCKDG
-781 WTVFTQKTAKQNRNN
+781 WTLLTSSSAASGRRS
-796 WYIDMP
+796 WYYIFP
-802 KGQPEAGIYT
+802 VGQPEPGTYT
-812 VSIDV
+812 ASLDV
-817 KLLNCSSRLPTA
+817 KLISCKSELPKA
-829 ELLIRRKSDWFSYG
+829 QVMIRERSNWHGYAIGEELP
-843 TSGECT
+843 
-849 LKVGQAVRLSAIA
+849 LKVGETVRMSATGSVPSS
-862 TSPVQPT
+862 TSAMKI
-869 NDSAATVLQLCT
+869 DIEFLT
-881 TSSFVG
+881 TSTFVG
-887 QIAIRHVKLEKGTK
+887 QIAIRHVKLEKGNK

-907 SDGDINKR
+907 SDNDVNKR

-949 ENALKNST
+949 ENALKSST
-957 ISDLKATDDWKKLI
+957 ISDLKVTDDWKKLI
-971 KINQNSSWLQ
+971 KINQNSSWIQ
-981 DATGFQQQVWK
+981 DATGFQQQAWK

-998 SELIGKK
+998 SQLIGKK
-1005 SFEDSAVGNWCCA
+1005 SFEDGNVGAWIC
-1018 DFKTPATLQKGG
+1018 
-1030 LVNGFYNWVYSST
+1030 NGFEIKAAISNIANYSAYGYT
-1043 GGDLYYGTSWIPVK
+1043 KCIYTPNNNDLYWNIDCTVK
-1057 PGTKFYV
+1057 PGDKYYV
-1064 EALCPNMKSV
+1064 ELLVPNFYSAH
-1074 YNGLNITVS
+1074 GGRTITVR
-1083 AYLRYEQGGKT
+1083 AFFRYTKNGKVT
-1094 HWVMGPSATI
+1094 WQMGPTGRVATGNSDWI
-1104 TPDHWGWVKGI
+1104 KGI
-1115 VTVPDNVTRVLPC
+1115 ITVPDGVTSVKPC
-1128 IATKDKNGKGGA
+1128 ISVIDNGAT
-1140 SYVAYASFK
+1140 SVVHLTYASFT

-1184 IDMTSAAVKID
+1184 IDMTSAAVKVD

-1247 TGVLTAVDIHQSS
+1247 TGVLTAKIAKLMGSNNSWMSLDGSGIH
-1260 AGADTW
+1260 AEGGTAA
-1266 INKDG
+1266 NKDQWTFDLG
-1271 IHNQM
+1271 ST
-1276 GNDNVWIK
+1276 GYRIK
-1284 EGTLA
+1284 RQEPKSGDYRWTGGLVYGQNTA
-1289 AFDSGGQGMYMESG
+1289 NTNLNGLGLIVCPSSSGG
-1303 QLTLASYAYWQ
+1303 
-1314 TNGGNDSIDYGVIKC
+1314 NGDEIS
-1329 EDGMTRKGIGIIGK
+1329 IGK
-1343 GGFNLRTDNST
+1343 VVKGNFDGGYEWNASMKWSATGYGGFGSGFHWYDTCTLENDKARTIYTGGKDPFYIRNIRWGNSGYYYPSIQVGYNENT
-1354 VNAWA
+1354 KSSS
-1359 GNGILGKATAGAGII
+1359 GIAFRW
-1374 GTDDGKLIFGSLKP
+1374 D
-1388 TFIESGLS
+1388 
-1396 FTDYMGFEHIP
+1396 
-1407 FIQIGGDAAKAGID
+1407 
-1421 IDKNGSS
+1421 
-1428 VVINAWDIKLDA
+1428 DIKPW
-1440 KGKNGNIIM
+1440 GTM
-1449 NSLNGNI
+1449 NMENVEISCGASNKLRFTWCQWSNWYQQWKIPAISNRVSPTSGI
-1456 IMNNLTYN
+1456 AFASGGIREFA
-1464 GSHTI
+1464 GSKVR
-1469 GLNDGSADL
+1469 DL
-1478 WWGPKMHAPSF
+1478 
-1489 VNTSALSKKMNI
+1489 
-1501 TKLDTQTA
+1501 
-1509 VNAIKNTDIY
+1509 
-1519 DYQFKEFGE
+1519 
-1528 TGKHYAS
+1528 
-1535 LIIDDVNDKP
+1535 
-1545 QYKAAGAFIDGLGRD
+1545 
-1560 DGTQLGYLTVVVQNL
+1560 
-1575 LEEIDVLKG
+1575 
-1584 LISSGSYSKRN
+1584 
-1595 SAVGD
+1595 

>member
-14 GIVSSDVLSATF
+14 GIVSSDILSATF
-26 EEKINTAGNLK
+26 EEQINTAGNLK
-37 FTTAKKLRDDC
+37 FITAKKLRDDC
-48 LYVLFQRPNAT
+48 LYVLLQRPSAT

-69 TQEDDQVSY
+69 TQEDNQVSY

-109 QILSATR
+109 QILAQTR
-116 FSVGYVADTGTQTTN
+116 YSVGYVADTGTQSTN
-131 FYYMT
+131 FYYTT

-153 FDVIFDPIDNQVKK
+153 FDVVFDPIDNQVK
-167 RMVNLYQQQGART
+167 RRLVNLYQQQGART

-238 KSAGNPLDKPAGQE
+238 KSAGDPLDKPAGQE

-276 FDKISDKNLLI
+276 FDKINDKKLLI

-310 VGSLALGDTV
+310 IGSLNLGDTV

-427 ELITSTTELHNV
+427 ELITSTAELHNT
-439 QKVVDQAIK
+439 QKEVDQAIK
-448 DTNAHFKEI
+448 DFNAQFKEI

-500 EANSSASEARAK
+500 EANNSASEACAK
-512 VDDVAKTV
+512 VDDVTKTV
-520 TKNGKA
+520 TENGKA
-526 IGEIKSDVSSVKA
+526 IGEIKSDVSGVKA
-539 NYATLDGKV
+539 TYATLDGKV
-548 TSVSA
+548 TSASA
-553 RAGAVEA
+553 RAGALEA

-584 SKVDDSE
+584 SKVNGSE

-604 QKANKTDLN
+604 QKANKTDLT
-613 GYVTGTQFKQTA
+613 GYVTGTQFNQTA

-636 SVKTKTDTIET
+636 SVKTKAGAIET
-647 TMKSTSFANS
+647 TMHSTSFANS
-657 VVKASGIDT
+657 VVKASGIDA

-677 LIGKDGTTGD
+677 LIGKDGATGD
-687 LNTLVSVYSNETNQ
+687 LNTLVSAYSNETSQ

-711 ALDYNTSTGSF
+711 ALDYNGTTGNF

-737 EAYKALNGKI
+737 ESYKTLNGKI
-747 DELQIGGAN
+747 DGLQIGGAN
-756 LLDNSSMESA
+756 LLDNTA
-766 AIGHN
+766 GPWKKVGIGKN
-771 SYDAMSFQNG
+771 YTDAVTFVLNEQLQS
-781 WTVFTQKTAKQNRNN
+781 TT
-796 WYIDMP
+796 I
-802 KGQPEAGIYT
+802 T
-812 VSIDV
+812 VSFDCRANVNKKFYCFFFGNDYSTNGGVISACNSQNWVNNSIGLDGMV
-817 KLLNCSSRLPTA
+817 PISPSTTWKRVWIRYELSKIPPVGTKKLLIGRLFSEYST
-829 ELLIRRKSDWFSYG
+829 SDWI
-843 TSGECT
+843 E
-849 LKVGQAVRLSAIA
+849 
-862 TSPVQPT
+862 
-869 NDSAATVLQLCT
+869 
-881 TSSFVG
+881 
-887 QIAIRHVKLEKGTK
+887 IRNVKLESGTK

-915 IQDQADALTAYQAE
+915 IQAQADALTAYQAE

-971 KINQNSSWLQ
+971 KINQNSSWIQ

-1005 SFEDSAVGNWCCA
+1005 SFEDGDVGEWTCNDCKSKAVISNVANYNADGYTKCICA
-1018 DFKTPATLQKGG
+1018 P
-1030 LVNGFYNWVYSST
+1030 NNN
-1043 GGDLYYGTSWIPVK
+1043 DLCWNVSCRVK
-1057 PGTKFYV
+1057 PGDKYYV
-1064 EALCPNMKSV
+1064 ELLAPNFYSV
-1074 YNGLNITVS
+1074 HGGRTITVN
-1083 AYLRYEQGGKT
+1083 AYFMYITKDGKKA
-1094 HWVMGPSATI
+1094 WRMGPSGQVATS
-1104 TPDHWGWVKGI
+1104 TTGWIKGI
-1115 VTVPDNVTRVLPC
+1115 ITVPDNVTSAKPWISV
-1128 IATKDKNGKGGA
+1128 KDNGVA
-1140 SYVAYASFK
+1140 SAAYLTYASFT
-1149 KLDDYTQSNMTSIK
+1149 KLDEYTQSNMTSIK

-1184 IDMTSAAVKID
+1184 IDMTSAAVKIG
-1195 SKHILLNGDVA
+1195 SKHILLDGDVA

-1232 AAKINVINIDASKIT
+1232 AAKISVINIDASKIT
-1247 TGVLTAVDIHQSS
+1247 TGTLTAKIAKLIGSNNSWMSLDGSGIH
-1260 AGADTW
+1260 AEGGTAA
-1266 INKDG
+1266 NKDQWTFDLG
-1271 IHNQM
+1271 ST
-1276 GNDNVWIK
+1276 GYRIK
-1284 EGTLA
+1284 RQEPKSGDYRWTGGLVYGQNTA
-1289 AFDSGGQGMYMESG
+1289 NTNLNGLGLIVCPSSSGG
-1303 QLTLASYAYWQ
+1303 
-1314 TNGGNDSIDYGVIKC
+1314 NGDEIS
-1329 EDGMTRKGIGIIGK
+1329 IGK
-1343 GGFNLRTDNST
+1343 VVKGNFDGGYEWNASMKWSATGYGGFGSGFHWYDTCTLENDKARTIYTGGKDPFYIRNIRWGNSGYYYPSIQVGYSENT
-1354 VNAWA
+1354 KSSS
-1359 GNGILGKATAGAGII
+1359 GIAFRW
-1374 GTDDGKLIFGSLKP
+1374 D
-1388 TFIESGLS
+1388 
-1396 FTDYMGFEHIP
+1396 
-1407 FIQIGGDAAKAGID
+1407 
-1421 IDKNGSS
+1421 
-1428 VVINAWDIKLDA
+1428 DIKPW
-1440 KGKNGNIIM
+1440 GTM
-1449 NSLNGNI
+1449 NMENVEISCGASNKLRFTWCQWSNWYQQWKIPAISNRVSPTSGI
-1456 IMNNLTYN
+1456 AFASGGIREFA
-1464 GSHTI
+1464 GSKVR
-1469 GLNDGSADL
+1469 DL
-1478 WWGPKMHAPSF
+1478 
-1489 VNTSALSKKMNI
+1489 
-1501 TKLDTQTA
+1501 
-1509 VNAIKNTDIY
+1509 
-1519 DYQFKEFGE
+1519 
-1528 TGKHYAS
+1528 
-1535 LIIDDVNDKP
+1535 
-1545 QYKAAGAFIDGLGRD
+1545 
-1560 DGTQLGYLTVVVQNL
+1560 
-1575 LEEIDVLKG
+1575 
-1584 LISSGSYSKRN
+1584 
-1595 SAVGD
+1595 

>member
-1 MILYQLNKKQDVI
+1 MILYQLNKRQDVI
-14 GIVSSDVLSATF
+14 GIVSSDIISATL
-26 EEKINTAGNLK
+26 EEQINTAGSLK
-37 FTTAKKLRDDC
+37 FVVAKKLSAGC
-48 LYVLFQRPNAT
+48 QYVLIQRPGAA

-69 TQEDDQVSY
+69 TQEDNKISY
-78 TAVESAYDELGAY
+78 TAVESAYDELGSY
-91 SYIKDLRPQNRTA
+91 SYIKDVRPQNRTA
-104 KEMLT
+104 KEMLQ

-116 FSVGYVADTGTQTTN
+116 FSVGYVADTGTQSTN
-131 FYYMT
+131 FYYTT

-144 VNLFNLEIT
+144 ANLFNLEVT
-153 FDVIFDPIDNQVKK
+153 FDVVFDPIDNQVK
-167 RMVNLYQQQGART
+167 RRFVNMYTQMGSRT
-180 GRRFEYGDKLLSVT
+180 GRRYEYGDKLLSVT
-194 REQSSDELVTALVGR
+194 CEQSSDTLVTALVGR

-276 FDKISDKNLLI
+276 FDKINDKNLLI

-310 VGSLALGDTV
+310 VGSLNLGDTV

-344 AQNNTIE
+344 AQNNTVE
-351 LGDDFQKASITST
+351 LGDDFQAASITST
-364 ISAVQDTVQSAKEYS
+364 ISAVQDTVQSAKDYS

-391 NFYGASQPL
+391 NHFGTSQPQF
-400 YAVEGDLWYKDLGNG
+400 AVEGDLWYKDLGNG
-415 ETEMYQYKNGNW
+415 ETEMYQYQNGNW
-427 ELITSTTELHNV
+427 ELITSTAELHNT
-439 QKVVDQAIK
+439 QKEVNQAIK
-448 DTNAHFKEI
+448 DFNAQFKEI

-500 EANSSASEARAK
+500 EANNSASEARAK

-520 TKNGKA
+520 TENGKA
-526 IGEIKSDVSSVKA
+526 IGEIKSDVSGVKA
-539 NYATLDGKV
+539 TYATLDGKV
-548 TSVSA
+548 TSASA
-553 RAGAVEA
+553 RAGALEA

-570 SVKAENNRIESLVD
+570 SVKAENNRIESLID
-584 SKVDDSE
+584 SKVDGSE
-591 YNTFKQQTSTTLS
+591 YNTFKRQTSTELS

-613 GYVTGTQFKQTA
+613 GYVTSTQFKQSA
-625 DKVDTLASDVK
+625 DKIETVAADVK
-636 SVKTKTDTIET
+636 NVKTKAENIEN

-677 LIGKDGTTGD
+677 LIGKDGATGD
-687 LNTLVSVYSNETNQ
+687 LNTLVSAYSNETSQ

-737 EAYKALNGKI
+737 ESYKSLSGKI
-747 DELQIGGAN
+747 DGLQIGGTN
-756 LLDNSSMESA
+756 LLDGTAGVFRRVCPSSDHVDGP
-766 AIGHN
+766 I
-771 SYDAMSFQNG
+771 
-781 WTVFTQKTAKQNRNN
+781 WTLKAVPQST
-796 WYIDMP
+796 IV
-802 KGQPEAGIYT
+802 T
-812 VSIDV
+812 VSFDARASVAKFFECYFYGQNYDTVGYTIHAYTSQSNGAD
-817 KLLNCSSRLPTA
+817 KMISRDGRVQITPTTEWKRYWITWMLTKIPPA
-829 ELLIRRKSDWFSYG
+829 GTRNVQIGRMFVNPFIAGDWLEIR
-843 TSGECT
+843 
-849 LKVGQAVRLSAIA
+849 
-862 TSPVQPT
+862 
-869 NDSAATVLQLCT
+869 N
-881 TSSFVG
+881 
-887 QIAIRHVKLEKGTK
+887 VKLESGNK

-915 IQDQADALTAYQAE
+915 IQTQADALTAYQAE

-949 ENALKNST
+949 ENALKSST

-971 KINQNSSWLQ
+971 KINQNSSWIQ
-981 DATGFQQQVWK
+981 DATGFQQQAWK

-998 SELIGKK
+998 GQLIGKK
-1005 SFEDSAVGNWCCA
+1005 SFEDSAVGNWRCA
-1018 DFKTPATLQKGG
+1018 DLKTPATLQKGG
-1030 LVNGFYNWVYSST
+1030 PVNGFYNWVYSST

-1074 YNGLNITVS
+1074 YNGLNIIVA

-1094 HWVMGPSATI
+1094 HWAMGPSATI
-1104 TPDHWGWVKGI
+1104 TPDHWGWVKGV

-1140 SYVAYASFK
+1140 SYVAYASFT

-1247 TGVLTAVDIHQSS
+1247 TGTLTAKIAKLMGSNNSWMRLDGSGIHAEGGTAANKDQWTFDLGS
-1260 AGADTW
+1260 AGYC
-1266 INKDG
+1266 
-1271 IHNQM
+1271 
-1276 GNDNVWIK
+1276 IK
-1284 EGTLA
+1284 RQEPNSGDYRWTGGLVYA
-1289 AFDSGGQGMYMESG
+1289 QNTANTNLNGLGLVVCPSSSGG
-1303 QLTLASYAYWQ
+1303 
-1314 TNGGNDSIDYGVIKC
+1314 NGDEIS
-1329 EDGMTRKGIGIIGK
+1329 IGK
-1343 GGFNLRTDNST
+1343 VVKGNFDGGYEWNASMKWSATGYGGFGSGFHWYDTCTLENDKARTIYTGGKDPFYIRNIRWGNSGYYYPSIQVGYNENT
-1354 VNAWA
+1354 KSSS
-1359 GNGILGKATAGAGII
+1359 GIAFRW
-1374 GTDDGKLIFGSLKP
+1374 D
-1388 TFIESGLS
+1388 
-1396 FTDYMGFEHIP
+1396 
-1407 FIQIGGDAAKAGID
+1407 
-1421 IDKNGSS
+1421 
-1428 VVINAWDIKLDA
+1428 DIKPW
-1440 KGKNGNIIM
+1440 GTM
-1449 NSLNGNI
+1449 NMENVEISCGASNKLRFTWCQWSNWYQQWKIPAISNRVSPTSGI
-1456 IMNNLTYN
+1456 AFASGGIREFA
-1464 GSHTI
+1464 GSKVR
-1469 GLNDGSADL
+1469 DL
-1478 WWGPKMHAPSF
+1478 
-1489 VNTSALSKKMNI
+1489 
-1501 TKLDTQTA
+1501 
-1509 VNAIKNTDIY
+1509 
-1519 DYQFKEFGE
+1519 
-1528 TGKHYAS
+1528 
-1535 LIIDDVNDKP
+1535 
-1545 QYKAAGAFIDGLGRD
+1545 
-1560 DGTQLGYLTVVVQNL
+1560 
-1575 LEEIDVLKG
+1575 
-1584 LISSGSYSKRN
+1584 
-1595 SAVGD
+1595 

>member
-14 GIVSSDVLSATF
+14 GIVSSDVISATL
-26 EEKINTAGNLK
+26 EEQINTAGSLK
-37 FTTAKKLRDDC
+37 FVVAKKLSVGC
-48 LYVLFQRPNAT
+48 QYVLIQRPGAA

-69 TQEDDQVSY
+69 TQEDNKISY
-78 TAVESAYDELGAY
+78 TAVESAYDELGSY

-104 KEMLT
+104 KEMLQ
-109 QILSATR
+109 QILAQTR

-131 FYYMT
+131 FYYTT

-153 FDVIFDPIDNQVKK
+153 FDVVFDPIDNQVK
-167 RMVNLYQQQGART
+167 RRLVNMYTQMGSRT
-180 GRRFEYGDKLLSVT
+180 GRRYEYGDKLLSVT
-194 REQSSDELVTALVGR
+194 CEQSSDTLVTALVGR

-257 SATAVYGFSDGKPR
+257 AATAVYGFSDGKPR

-276 FDKISDKNLLI
+276 FDKIDDKNLLI

-310 VGSLALGDTV
+310 VGSLNLGDTV

-325 DLKIEYLTRV
+325 DLKIEYSTRV

-351 LGDDFQKASITST
+351 LGDDFQAASITST

-379 QSALQSANGKNT
+379 QSALQAANGKNT
-391 NFYGASQPL
+391 NFYGANQPL

-427 ELITSTTELHNV
+427 ELITSTAELHNV
-439 QKVVDQAIK
+439 QKEVDQAIK
-448 DTNAHFKEI
+448 DFDAQFKEI

-474 STAVTKA
+474 STTVAKA

-500 EANSSASEARAK
+500 EANNSASEARAK

-520 TKNGKA
+520 TENGKA
-526 IGEIKSDVSSVKA
+526 IGEIKSDVSGVKA
-539 NYATLDGKV
+539 TYATLDGKV
-548 TSVSA
+548 TSASA
-553 RAGAVEA
+553 RAGALEA

-570 SVKAENNRIESLVD
+570 SVKAENNRIESLID
-584 SKVDDSE
+584 SKADDNE

-636 SVKTKTDTIET
+636 SVKTKADTIET
-647 TMKSTSFANS
+647 TMNSTSFANS

-687 LNTLVSVYSNETNQ
+687 LNTLVSAYSNETNQ

-747 DELQIGGAN
+747 DGLQIGGAN

-957 ISDLKATDDWKKLI
+957 INSLKATDDWKKLI
-971 KINQNSSWLQ
+971 KINQNSSWIQ
-981 DATGFQQQVWK
+981 DATGFQQQAWK

-998 SELIGKK
+998 GQLIGKK

-1030 LVNGFYNWVYSST
+1030 PVNGFYNWVYSST
-1043 GGDLYYGTSWIPVK
+1043 GSDLYYGTSWIPVK

-1074 YNGLNITVS
+1074 YNGLNITVA
-1083 AYLRYEQGGKT
+1083 AYLHYEQGGKRR
-1094 HWVMGPSATI
+1094 WAMGPSATI
-1104 TPDHWGWVKGI
+1104 TPDNWGWVKGI
-1115 VTVPDNVTRVLPC
+1115 VTVPDNVTQVLPC

-1149 KLDDYTQSNMTSIK
+1149 KLDDYTQSTMTSIK

-1247 TGVLTAVDIHQSS
+1247 TGTLTAKIAKLIGSNNSWMSLDGSGIH
-1260 AGADTW
+1260 AEGGTAA
-1266 INKDG
+1266 NKDQWTFDLG
-1271 IHNQM
+1271 ST
-1276 GNDNVWIK
+1276 GYRIK
-1284 EGTLA
+1284 RQEPKSGDYRWTGGLVYGQNTA
-1289 AFDSGGQGMYMESG
+1289 NTNLNGLGLVVCPSSSGG
-1303 QLTLASYAYWQ
+1303 
-1314 TNGGNDSIDYGVIKC
+1314 NGDEIS
-1329 EDGMTRKGIGIIGK
+1329 IGK
-1343 GGFNLRTDNST
+1343 VVKGNFDGGYEWNASMKWSATGYGGFGSGFHWYDTCTLENDKARTIYTGGKDPFYIRNIRWGNSGYYYPSIQVGYNENT
-1354 VNAWA
+1354 KSSS
-1359 GNGILGKATAGAGII
+1359 GIAFRW
-1374 GTDDGKLIFGSLKP
+1374 D
-1388 TFIESGLS
+1388 
-1396 FTDYMGFEHIP
+1396 
-1407 FIQIGGDAAKAGID
+1407 
-1421 IDKNGSS
+1421 
-1428 VVINAWDIKLDA
+1428 DIKPW
-1440 KGKNGNIIM
+1440 GTM
-1449 NSLNGNI
+1449 NMENVEISCGASNKLRFTWCQWSNWYQQWKIPAISNRVSPTSGI
-1456 IMNNLTYN
+1456 AFASGGIREFA
-1464 GSHTI
+1464 GSKVR
-1469 GLNDGSADL
+1469 DL
-1478 WWGPKMHAPSF
+1478 
-1489 VNTSALSKKMNI
+1489 
-1501 TKLDTQTA
+1501 
-1509 VNAIKNTDIY
+1509 
-1519 DYQFKEFGE
+1519 
-1528 TGKHYAS
+1528 
-1535 LIIDDVNDKP
+1535 
-1545 QYKAAGAFIDGLGRD
+1545 
-1560 DGTQLGYLTVVVQNL
+1560 
-1575 LEEIDVLKG
+1575 
-1584 LISSGSYSKRN
+1584 
-1595 SAVGD
+1595 

>member
-14 GIVSSDVLSATF
+14 GIVSSDILSATF
-26 EEKINTAGNLK
+26 EEQINTAGNLK

-59 TYMCFKILTE
+59 TYMCFRILTE
-69 TQEDDQVSY
+69 TQEDNQVSY

-109 QILSATR
+109 QILAQTR
-116 FSVGYVADTGTQTTN
+116 YSVGYVADTGRQTTN
-131 FYYMT
+131 FYYTT

-144 VNLFNLEIT
+144 VNLFNLEVT
-153 FDVIFDPIDNQVKK
+153 FDVVFDPIDNQVK
-167 RMVNLYQQQGART
+167 RRLVNMYTQMGSRT
-180 GRRFEYGDKLLSVT
+180 GRRYEYGDKLLSVT
-194 REQSSDELVTALVGR
+194 CEQSSDTLVTALVGR

-231 FADVVWK
+231 FADIVWK

-257 SATAVYGFSDGKPR
+257 AATAAYGFSDGKPR

-276 FDKISDKNLLI
+276 FDKIDDKNLLI

-310 VGSLALGDTV
+310 VGSLNLGDTV

-379 QSALQSANGKNT
+379 QTALQSANGKNT
-391 NFYGASQPL
+391 NFYGANQPL

-415 ETEMYQYKNGNW
+415 ETEMYQYKDGNW
-427 ELITSTTELHNV
+427 ELITSTAELHNV
-439 QKVVDQAIK
+439 QKEVDQAIK
-448 DTNAHFKEI
+448 DVNAQFKEI

-500 EANSSASEARAK
+500 EANNSASEARAK

-526 IGEIKSDVSSVKA
+526 IGEIKSDVSGVKA
-539 NYATLDGKV
+539 TYATLDGKV
-548 TSVSA
+548 TSASA

-584 SKVDDSE
+584 SKVDDNE
-591 YNTFKQQTSTTLS
+591 YNTFKRQTSTELS

-613 GYVTGTQFKQTA
+613 GYVTSTQFKQSA
-625 DKVDTLASDVK
+625 DKIETVAADVK
-636 SVKTKTDTIET
+636 NVKTKAENIET
-647 TMKSTSFANS
+647 TMNSTSFANS

-677 LIGKDGTTGD
+677 LIGKDGATGD
-687 LNTLVSVYSNETNQ
+687 LNTLVSAYSNETNQ

-711 ALDYNTSTGSF
+711 ALDYNATTGGF

-747 DELQIGGAN
+747 DGLQIGGAN

-766 AIGHN
+766 AIGYN

-796 WYIDMP
+796 WYIDLP
-802 KGQPEAGIYT
+802 KGKPEAGIYT

-829 ELLIRRKSDWFSYG
+829 ELLIRRNSDWSAYG

-849 LKVGQAVRLSAIA
+849 LKAGQVVRLSAVA

-869 NDSAATVLQLCT
+869 NGSVATILQLCT
-881 TSSFVG
+881 TGSFIG

-907 SDGDINKR
+907 SDGDISKR
-915 IQDQADALTAYQAE
+915 IQGQADALTAYQAE

-949 ENALKNST
+949 ENALKSST

-971 KINQNSSWLQ
+971 KINQNSSWIQ
-981 DATGFQQQVWK
+981 DATGFQQQAWK

-1005 SFEDSAVGNWCCA
+1005 SFEDSAVGNWRCA
-1018 DFKTPATLQKGG
+1018 DLKTPATLQKGG
-1030 LVNGFYNWVYSST
+1030 PVNGFYNWVYSST
-1043 GGDLYYGTSWIPVK
+1043 GSDLYYGTSWIPVK

-1074 YNGLNITVS
+1074 YNRLNIIVA
-1083 AYLRYEQGGKT
+1083 AYLRYEQGGKV
-1094 HWVMGPSATI
+1094 HWAMGPSATI
-1104 TPDHWGWVKGI
+1104 TPDHWGWVKGV

-1128 IATKDKNGKGGA
+1128 IATKDTTGKGGA
-1140 SYVAYASFK
+1140 SYVAYASFT

-1247 TGVLTAVDIHQSS
+1247 TGTLTAVEMHQNGG
-1260 AGADTW
+1260 GADTW

-1276 GNDNVWIK
+1276 GSDNVWIK
-1284 EGTLA
+1284 RGTLA
-1289 AFDSGGQGMYMESG
+1289 AFDSSGQGMYMESG
-1303 QLTLASYAYWQ
+1303 KLTLASQAYWQ
-1314 TNGGNDSIDYGVIKC
+1314 NNLNPSSIDYGVIKC
-1329 EDGMTRKGIGIIGK
+1329 DDDITGKKGIGVIGK
-1343 GGFNLRTDNST
+1343 GGFNVRTDNCPLD
-1354 VNAWA
+1354 AWG
-1359 GNGILGKATAGAGII
+1359 GNELLGRVTAGAGII
-1374 GTDDGKLIFGSLKP
+1374 GTDDGKLLLGSLKP
-1388 TFIESGLS
+1388 TFITGGWG
-1396 FTDYMGFEHIP
+1396 FADGMGISHIP
-1407 FIQIGGDAAKAGID
+1407 FVQVGGEMASAGSSMD
-1421 IDKNGSS
+1421 RNGSS
-1428 VVINAWDIKLDA
+1428 VVINAWDIKLQA
-1440 KGKNGNIIM
+1440 CGKTNRNII
-1449 NSLNGNI
+1449 LNR
-1456 IMNNLTYN
+1456 LTYN
-1464 GSHTI
+1464 GEHTI
-1469 GLNDGSADL
+1469 NLNDSTSDL

-1501 TKLDTQTA
+1501 KKLDVQTA

-1535 LIIDDVNDKP
+1535 LIIDDVNDRP
-1545 QYKAAGAFIDGLGRD
+1545 QYRAAGAFVDGLGRD

-1575 LEEIDVLKG
+1575 LEEIDILKER
-1584 LISSGSYSKRN
+1584 IDK
-1595 SAVGD
+1595 

>member
-1 MILYQLNKKQDVI
+1 VILYQLNKRQDVI
-14 GIVSSDVLSATF
+14 GIASSDILSATF
-26 EEKINTAGNLK
+26 EEQINTAGSLK
-37 FTTAKKLRDDC
+37 FTVAKKLRDDC
-48 LYVLFQRPNAT
+48 LYVLFQRPSAT

-109 QILSATR
+109 QILAQTR
-116 FSVGYVADTGTQTTN
+116 YSVGYVADTGTQTTN
-131 FYYMT
+131 FYYTT

-153 FDVIFDPIDNQVKK
+153 FDVVFDPIDNQVK
-167 RMVNLYQQQGART
+167 RRLVNLYQQQGART

-276 FDKISDKNLLI
+276 FDKINDKNLLI

-310 VGSLALGDTV
+310 VGNLSLGDTV

-325 DLKIEYLTRV
+325 DLKIEYSTRV

-344 AQNNTIE
+344 AQNNTVE

-391 NFYGASQPL
+391 NFYGANQPL

-427 ELITSTTELHNV
+427 ELITSTAELHNV
-439 QKVVDQAIK
+439 QKEVNQVIK
-448 DTNAHFKEI
+448 DVNAQFKEI

-481 SETAQAAKA
+481 SETAKAAKA
-490 TADTASANAT
+490 TADTASENAT
-500 EANSSASEARAK
+500 EASSVAAEARTK
-512 VDDVAKTV
+512 VEDIV
-520 TKNGKA
+520 KNVEENGAA
-526 IGEIKSDVSSVKA
+526 IGEIKSDVSGVKA
-539 NYATLDGKV
+539 TYATLDSKV

-636 SVKTKTDTIET
+636 SVKTKAENIES

-687 LNTLVSVYSNETNQ
+687 LNTLVSAYSNETSQ

-711 ALDYNTSTGSF
+711 ALDYNGTTGNF

-747 DELQIGGAN
+747 DGLQIGGAN
-756 LLDNSSMESA
+756 LLDGSSMESTKF
-766 AIGHN
+766 GNYSYN
-771 SYDAMSFQNG
+771 SMTCKDG
-781 WTVFTQKTAKQNRNN
+781 WTLLTSSSAASGRRA
-796 WYIDMP
+796 WYYILP
-802 KGQPEAGIYT
+802 VGQPEPGTYT
-812 VSIDV
+812 ASLDV
-817 KLLNCSSRLPTA
+817 KLISCKSELPKA
-829 ELLIRRKSDWFSYG
+829 QVMIRERSNWHGYAIGEELP
-843 TSGECT
+843 
-849 LKVGQAVRLSAIA
+849 LKVGETVRMSATGSVPSS
-862 TSPVQPT
+862 TSAMKI
-869 NDSAATVLQLCT
+869 DIEFLT
-881 TSSFVG
+881 TSTFVG
-887 QIAIRHVKLEKGTK
+887 QIAIRHVKLEKGNK

-915 IQDQADALTAYQAE
+915 IQDQADTLTAYQAE

-949 ENALKNST
+949 ENVLKNST

-971 KINQNSSWLQ
+971 KINQNSSWIQ
-981 DATGFQQQVWK
+981 DATGFQQQAWK

-1005 SFEDSAVGNWCCA
+1005 SFGDGNVGEWTCN
-1018 DFKTPATLQKGG
+1018 DFKTKAVISNISGYTAYGYTKCICTT
-1030 LVNGFYNWVYSST
+1030 NAN
-1043 GGDLYYGTSWIPVK
+1043 DLYWNVDCK
-1057 PGTKFYV
+1057 VNPGDKYYV
-1064 EALCPNMKSV
+1064 ELLVPNFYSAHGGRTINV
-1074 YNGLNITVS
+1074 RGLF
-1083 AYLRYEQGGKT
+1083 RYTKDGKT
-1094 HWVMGPSATI
+1094 AWQPGPSGQVAGST
-1104 TPDHWGWVKGI
+1104 TGWIKGI
-1115 VTVPDNVTRVLPC
+1115 ITVPDGITSVKPC
-1128 IATKDKNGKGGA
+1128 ISVKDGGVTSA
-1140 SYVAYASFK
+1140 VHLTYASFT
-1149 KLDDYTQSNMTSIK
+1149 KLDNYTQSNMTSIK

-1247 TGVLTAVDIHQSS
+1247 TGVLTAKIAKLMGSNNSWMSLDGSGIH
-1260 AGADTW
+1260 AEGGTAA
-1266 INKDG
+1266 NKD
-1271 IHNQM
+1271 Q
-1276 GNDNVWIK
+1276 W
-1284 EGTLA
+1284 
-1289 AFDSGGQGMYMESG
+1289 AFDLGSRGYHIKRQEKKSGDYRWTGGLAYGENMANTNANGLGLIVCPSSSGG
-1303 QLTLASYAYWQ
+1303 
-1314 TNGGNDSIDYGVIKC
+1314 NGDEIS
-1329 EDGMTRKGIGIIGK
+1329 IGK
-1343 GGFNLRTDNST
+1343 VVKGNFDGGYEWNASMKWSATGYGGVGTGFHWYDTCTLENDKARTIYTGGKDPFYIRNIRWGNSGYYYPSIQVGYNENT
-1354 VNAWA
+1354 KSSS
-1359 GNGILGKATAGAGII
+1359 GIAFRW
-1374 GTDDGKLIFGSLKP
+1374 D
-1388 TFIESGLS
+1388 
-1396 FTDYMGFEHIP
+1396 
-1407 FIQIGGDAAKAGID
+1407 
-1421 IDKNGSS
+1421 
-1428 VVINAWDIKLDA
+1428 DIKPW
-1440 KGKNGNIIM
+1440 GTM
-1449 NSLNGNI
+1449 NMENVEISCGASNKLRFTWCQWSNWYQQWKIPAISNRVSPTSGI
-1456 IMNNLTYN
+1456 AFASGGIREFA
-1464 GSHTI
+1464 GSKVR
-1469 GLNDGSADL
+1469 DL
-1478 WWGPKMHAPSF
+1478 
-1489 VNTSALSKKMNI
+1489 
-1501 TKLDTQTA
+1501 
-1509 VNAIKNTDIY
+1509 
-1519 DYQFKEFGE
+1519 
-1528 TGKHYAS
+1528 
-1535 LIIDDVNDKP
+1535 
-1545 QYKAAGAFIDGLGRD
+1545 
-1560 DGTQLGYLTVVVQNL
+1560 
-1575 LEEIDVLKG
+1575 
-1584 LISSGSYSKRN
+1584 
-1595 SAVGD
+1595 